1 MPGDMKPYM
10 DLAEIAAQEFQNK
23 TGRYLDPNLIWAQWY
38 HETGGFTSEL
48 FRTGNNLGGFTTT
61 EDMGDDWRQPDGDL
75 WYRPFSSREE
85 GARFAG
91 AYLANYVENG
101 IADATD
107 PVSYAQA
114 LKNGGYYGASVEEY
128 ASGLT
133 SALGVSPDFQVFE
146 EAHPIGPWGETP
158 APIPED
164 NRHPSYVERTWEEIK
179 DKFID
184 NAVDDG
190 AWAVLRNLWANI
202 NASGVSHF
210 LDTYNPSQ
218 EEVEMVKRELP
229 DTDTQG
235 NKIAGALAAQ
245 EYVLTHASSAEALQE
260 LLYMK
265 QEDMQ
270 RRARVSQMEYGL
282 STLGSVVGALFDP
295 VTIVAAGVSGGTAL
309 LAKAGKV
316 AALTKKISLL
326 KKQMRVSSAIT
337 GMDNFAIQC
346 GTKVALGSAVA
357 TTNRWAAKNYGG
369 WEPDYASAAFLG
381 GAIGGAIGLAG
392 RLRKAGV
399 RGKKINA
406 LEDTIEQTKRTIV
419 AQAEDYVSPMSHKG
433 QVVDYLSKV
442 NQRRLAD
449 GSKEAQELMDANKLF
464 IVSREHAEKL
474 AAHNGISLDKKAVAF
489 TDKASGVSVL
499 LSDKV
504 TPKNIKGLVAHEVGV
519 HQGFKAIVK
528 DKKMYD
534 NIMDIVKQ
542 KMQRSSNKAWRQA
555 AKQADTPEEAL
566 AYWAEHTF
574 NNKDSLW
581 KYLKKA
587 LYKNEEDLSDVALK
601 KLVQQSL
608 KTTGL
613 SALVKH
619 QQAYQ
624 DVVHLIEKRRYNK
637 GAIKSYRNWEKA
649 KQQTKTTDKAIQYWL
664 SHYYDENDRVWQKLK
679 RSLDTQGMQIND
691 ADIRDILVRG
701 YAFKNQPV
709 ASSLSDG
716 SNVVMDI
723 HYSKDNMLTPVHE
736 TFMDTKGAVSKENKH
751 WYLDFLGLHFSPG
764 EWLEAGW
771 LPGTLYGKLSS
782 SRLPRLR
789 EAANILLH
797 DAQMRGHERFG
808 MTQST
813 EDIKRFMQDRWLSMY
828 NDFMDDRIKY
838 TVKTYG
844 HVGALRNKYINKV
857 NEDIVKCYNLLNEN
871 CAALGKTDTLSK
883 YPAEIVSLARRMKAI
898 RKDMMEFGAAEG
910 EKLGGRKGTGAY
922 LSHDGLFNDDEFYR
936 IVDMDKMYDYVGAHY
951 YGGTKGWDKFQDMLT
966 DYAKRNA
973 NKKVIREQLEHKAK
987 QDFDIARLQ
996 YNSKP
1001 HGPKDVPPVKTDVT
1015 DEAVDAWIEEN
1026 AKDWAFG
1033 IKDRH
1038 MSDMEFMDGDVSTFR
1053 DSMASFNHRFPMDT
1067 SAEMDIGNGVTFCFD
1082 RDMRDFDI
1090 DKIMPQMI
1098 NRMSGDVA
1106 LHATFGEG
1114 GTKDFLDTCAQE
1126 LEKSK
1131 HILGKGGAERQKDAL
1146 RRSIQM
1152 IRGVGDYNTA
1162 DMKNWNLLSNM
1173 IRKHSY
1179 ANVGGNMTF
1188 AQTGEIGSMV
1198 AYSGFHSLLSGIPVF
1213 GKTLARGWRHMSN
1226 GELAS
1231 IAEAAE
1237 KHLKG
1242 ESIATKAW
1250 HMSSSMT
1257 NRAFSQTMAHND
1269 DGSRTLLSTVA
1280 DNAYKWTHRESLLT
1294 STVNQMTKL
1303 TDAMEQESRI
1313 SAITDLID
1321 WANGKTFSAFRNPVS
1336 VKKLKAAGV
1345 SDTVSMKRDIK
1356 KYLDVPQDQ
1365 VAASMDKWMQESPD
1379 TFTLWRQLVRN
1390 QSLRSIQQ
1398 QTIGN
1403 TGYLKDANWFTKLFF
1418 QFKDFTFR
1426 TINGQMMRAL
1436 QSHEVDDGL
1445 ALMFSMGTNAM
1456 TYYGLTVARGYAM
1469 YPNDQ
1474 AKREAFFDRNL
1485 TPQRLAL
1492 AGLTRASFMSI
1503 LSVGTDVAE
1512 MFTNFQGFRTTVDN
1526 TYKKPRSDMSVSG
1539 KLGRAIGQAPAIGV
1553 LDKTA
1558 YGAVGAYDLATHQG
1572 DTRDFDNLM
1581 RSLPLGSWW
1590 AMVGVSSLIKDK
1602 VNIKKPKTKKPTPK
1616 KKVYKQKGLLEKL
1629 TGG

>member
-164 NRHPSYVERTWEEIK
+164 NRHPSYFERTWEETK

-260 LLYMK
+260 LLHMK

-282 STLGSVVGALFDP
+282 STLGSIVGALFDP

-474 AAHNGISLDKKAVAF
+474 AAYNGISLDKKAVAF

-519 HQGFKAIVK
+519 HQGLQH
-528 DKKMYD
+528 
-534 NIMDIVKQ
+534 IMPESSYKQLLNTVQQ
-542 KMQRSSNKAWRQA
+542 KMQTSKDPAWQIA
-555 AKQADTPEEAL
+555 AKQADNPEEAL
-566 AYWAEHTF
+566 AYWVEHSFNKKEKFWQRLKKNITNKEATDEELKDLIIRGVQNEI
-574 NNKDSLW
+574 NNK
-581 KYLKKA
+581 
-587 LYKNEEDLSDVALK
+587 
-601 KLVQQSL
+601 Q
-608 KTTGL
+608 
-613 SALVKH
+613 
-619 QQAYQ
+619 
-624 DVVHLIEKRRYNK
+624 VVTPL
-637 GAIKSYRNWEKA
+637 A
-649 KQQTKTTDKAIQYWL
+649 
-664 SHYYDENDRVWQKLK
+664 
-679 RSLDTQGMQIND
+679 
-691 ADIRDILVRG
+691 
-701 YAFKNQPV
+701 
-709 ASSLSDG
+709 DG

-723 HYSKDNMLTPVHE
+723 HYSKNNMLTPVHE

-771 LPGTLYGKLSS
+771 LPGTLYGKLAS

-828 NDFMDDRIKY
+828 NDFVDDRIKY

-871 CAALGKTDTLSK
+871 CAALGKADTLSK
-883 YPAEIVSLARRMKAI
+883 CPAEIVSLARRMKAI
-898 RKDMMEFGAAEG
+898 RKDMMEFGVAEG

-951 YGGTKGWDKFQDMLT
+951 YGGAKGWDKFQDMLT

-973 NKKVIREQLEHKAK
+973 NRKVIREQLEHKAK
-987 QDFDIARLQ
+987 QDFDIARLK
-996 YNSKP
+996 YNSKS

-1015 DEAVDAWIEEN
+1015 DEVVDAWIEEN

-1033 IKDRH
+1033 IRDRH

-1053 DSMASFNHRFPMDT
+1053 DNMASFNHRFPMDT

-1280 DNAYKWTHRESLLT
+1280 DSAYKWTHRESLLT

-1336 VKKLKAAGV
+1336 AKKLKAVGV

-1403 TGYLKDANWFTKLFF
+1403 TGYLKDANWYTKLFF

-1436 QSHEVDDGL
+1436 QSHEVDDGM

-1485 TPQRLAL
+1485 TAQRLAL

-1512 MFTNFQGFRTTVDN
+1512 MFTDFQGFRTTVDN
-1526 TYKKPRSDMSVSG
+1526 TYKKPRSDMTVSG
-1539 KLGRAIGQAPAIGV
+1539 KLGKAIGQAPAIGV

-1558 YGAVGAYDLATHQG
+1558 YGAAGAYDLATHQG

>member
-164 NRHPSYVERTWEEIK
+164 NRHPSYFERTWEETK

-260 LLYMK
+260 LLHIK

-282 STLGSVVGALFDP
+282 STLGSIVGALFDP

-381 GAIGGAIGLAG
+381 GVIGGAIGLAG

-474 AAHNGISLDKKAVAF
+474 AAYNGISLDKKAVAF

-519 HQGFKAIVK
+519 HQGLQH
-528 DKKMYD
+528 
-534 NIMDIVKQ
+534 IMPESSYKQLLNTVQQ
-542 KMQRSSNKAWRQA
+542 KMQTSKDPAWQIA
-555 AKQADTPEEAL
+555 AKQADNPEEAL
-566 AYWAEHTF
+566 AYWVEHSFNKKEKFWQRLKKNITNKEATDEELKDLIIRGVQNEI
-574 NNKDSLW
+574 NNK
-581 KYLKKA
+581 
-587 LYKNEEDLSDVALK
+587 
-601 KLVQQSL
+601 Q
-608 KTTGL
+608 
-613 SALVKH
+613 
-619 QQAYQ
+619 
-624 DVVHLIEKRRYNK
+624 VVTPL
-637 GAIKSYRNWEKA
+637 A
-649 KQQTKTTDKAIQYWL
+649 
-664 SHYYDENDRVWQKLK
+664 
-679 RSLDTQGMQIND
+679 
-691 ADIRDILVRG
+691 
-701 YAFKNQPV
+701 
-709 ASSLSDG
+709 DG

-771 LPGTLYGKLSS
+771 LHGTLYGKLAS

-828 NDFMDDRIKY
+828 NDFVDDRIKY

-871 CAALGKTDTLSK
+871 CVALGKADTLSK
-883 YPAEIVSLARRMKAI
+883 YPAEIVSLAHRMKAI

-951 YGGTKGWDKFQDMLT
+951 YGGAKGWDKFQDMLT
-966 DYAKRNA
+966 DYARRNA
-973 NKKVIREQLEHKAK
+973 NRKVIREQLEHKAQ

-1033 IKDRH
+1033 IRDRH

-1053 DSMASFNHRFPMDT
+1053 DNMASFNHRFPMDT

-1280 DNAYKWTHRESLLT
+1280 DSAYKWTHRESLLT

-1336 VKKLKAAGV
+1336 AKKLKAAGV

-1403 TGYLKDANWFTKLFF
+1403 TGYLKDANWYTKLFF

-1436 QSHEVDDGL
+1436 QSHEVDDGM

-1469 YPNDQ
+1469 YPNDT
-1474 AKREAFFDRNL
+1474 AKRDAFFDRNL

-1512 MFTNFQGFRTTVDN
+1512 MFTDFQGFRTTVDN

-1539 KLGRAIGQAPAIGV
+1539 KLGKAIGQAPAIGV

-1558 YGAVGAYDLATHQG
+1558 YGAAGAYDLATHQG

>member
-75 WYRPFSSREE
+75 WYKPFSSRED

-146 EAHPIGPWGETP
+146 EAHPIGPWGEIP

-164 NRHPSYVERTWEEIK
+164 NRHPSYFERTWEETK

-260 LLYMK
+260 LLHMK

-381 GAIGGAIGLAG
+381 GAIGGTIGLAG

-474 AAHNGISLDKKAVAF
+474 AAYNGISLDKKAAAF

-519 HQGFKAIVK
+519 HQGLQH
-528 DKKMYD
+528 
-534 NIMDIVKQ
+534 IMPESSYKQVLNTVQQ
-542 KMQRSSNKAWRQA
+542 KMQTSKNPAWQMA
-555 AKQADTPEEAL
+555 AKQANSPEEAL
-566 AYWAEHTF
+566 AYWVEHSFNKKEKFWQRLKKNIINKDTTDEELKDLIIRGVQNEI
-574 NNKDSLW
+574 NNKQ
-581 KYLKKA
+581 
-587 LYKNEEDLSDVALK
+587 VATPL
-601 KLVQQSL
+601 
-608 KTTGL
+608 
-613 SALVKH
+613 A
-619 QQAYQ
+619 
-624 DVVHLIEKRRYNK
+624 
-637 GAIKSYRNWEKA
+637 
-649 KQQTKTTDKAIQYWL
+649 
-664 SHYYDENDRVWQKLK
+664 
-679 RSLDTQGMQIND
+679 
-691 ADIRDILVRG
+691 
-701 YAFKNQPV
+701 
-709 ASSLSDG
+709 DG

-736 TFMDTKGAVSKENKH
+736 TFMDTKGAVAKENKH

-797 DAQMRGHERFG
+797 DAQMRGHEKYG

-883 YPAEIVSLARRMKAI
+883 YPTEIVSLARRMKAL

-951 YGGTKGWDKFQDMLT
+951 YGGAKGWDKFQDMLT
-966 DYAKRNA
+966 DYARRNA
-973 NKKVIREQLEHKAK
+973 NRKVIREQLEHKAK

-1033 IKDRH
+1033 IRDRH

-1162 DMKNWNLLSNM
+1162 DMKNMNLLSNM

-1280 DNAYKWTHRESLLT
+1280 DSAYKWTHRESLLT

-1336 VKKLKAAGV
+1336 AKKLKAAGV

-1436 QSHEVDDGL
+1436 QSHEVDDGM

-1485 TPQRLAL
+1485 TAQRLAL

-1512 MFTNFQGFRTTVDN
+1512 MTTGFQGFRTTVDN
-1526 TYKKPRSDMSVSG
+1526 TYKKPYSDMSVGG
-1539 KLGRAIGQAPAIGV
+1539 KAGKFFGQAPAAGV
-1553 LDKTA
+1553 IDKTT
-1558 YGAVGAYDLATHQG
+1558 YGTIGAYNLATHQG

-1590 AMVGVSSLIKDK
+1590 AMVGVSSLIKD
-1602 VNIKKPKTKKPTPK
+1602 NLNLKKPRPK
-1616 KKVYKQKGLLEKL
+1616 KVAPKKREHKQKGLLEKL

>member
-75 WYRPFSSREE
+75 WYKPFSSREE

-164 NRHPSYVERTWEEIK
+164 NRHPSYFERTWEETK

-260 LLYMK
+260 LLHMK

-282 STLGSVVGALFDP
+282 STLGSIVGALFDP

-474 AAHNGISLDKKAVAF
+474 AAYNGISLDKKAVAF

-519 HQGFKAIVK
+519 HQGLQH
-528 DKKMYD
+528 
-534 NIMDIVKQ
+534 IMPESSYKQLLNTVQQ
-542 KMQRSSNKAWRQA
+542 KMQTSKDPAWQIA
-555 AKQADTPEEAL
+555 AKQADNPEEAL
-566 AYWAEHTF
+566 AYWVEHSFNKKEKFWQRLKKNITNKEATDEELKDLIIRGVQNEI
-574 NNKDSLW
+574 NNK
-581 KYLKKA
+581 
-587 LYKNEEDLSDVALK
+587 
-601 KLVQQSL
+601 Q
-608 KTTGL
+608 
-613 SALVKH
+613 
-619 QQAYQ
+619 
-624 DVVHLIEKRRYNK
+624 VVTPL
-637 GAIKSYRNWEKA
+637 A
-649 KQQTKTTDKAIQYWL
+649 
-664 SHYYDENDRVWQKLK
+664 
-679 RSLDTQGMQIND
+679 
-691 ADIRDILVRG
+691 
-701 YAFKNQPV
+701 
-709 ASSLSDG
+709 DG

-723 HYSKDNMLTPVHE
+723 HYSKDNMLIPVHE

-771 LPGTLYGKLSS
+771 LPGTLYGKLAS

-828 NDFMDDRIKY
+828 NDFVDDRIKY

-871 CAALGKTDTLSK
+871 CAALGKSDTLSK

-951 YGGTKGWDKFQDMLT
+951 YGGAKGWDKFQDMLT
-966 DYAKRNA
+966 DYARRNA
-973 NKKVIREQLEHKAK
+973 NRTVIREQLEHKAK

-1001 HGPKDVPPVKTDVT
+1001 HGPKDVPPVKTEVT
-1015 DEAVDAWIEEN
+1015 DEIVGAWIDEN

-1033 IKDRH
+1033 IRDRH

-1280 DNAYKWTHRESLLT
+1280 DSAYKWTHRESLLT

-1336 VKKLKAAGV
+1336 AKKLKAVGV

-1403 TGYLKDANWFTKLFF
+1403 TGYLKDANWYTKLFF

-1436 QSHEVDDGL
+1436 QSHEVDDGM

-1485 TPQRLAL
+1485 TAQRLAL

-1512 MFTNFQGFRTTVDN
+1512 MFTDFQGFRTTVDN
-1526 TYKKPRSDMSVSG
+1526 TYKKPRSDMTVSG
-1539 KLGRAIGQAPAIGV
+1539 KLGKAIGQAPAIGV

-1558 YGAVGAYDLATHQG
+1558 YGAAGAYDLATHQG

>member
-75 WYRPFSSREE
+75 WYKPFSSREE

-107 PVSYAQA
+107 PISYAQA

-133 SALGVSPDFQVFE
+133 SALGVSPDFRVFE

-158 APIPED
+158 TPIPED
-164 NRHPSYVERTWEEIK
+164 NRHPSYFERTWEETK

-229 DTDTQG
+229 DTDTRG
-235 NKIAGALAAQ
+235 NKITGALAAQ

-260 LLYMK
+260 LLHMK

-381 GAIGGAIGLAG
+381 GVIGGAIGLAG

-474 AAHNGISLDKKAVAF
+474 AAYNGISLDKKAVAF

-519 HQGFKAIVK
+519 HQGLQH
-528 DKKMYD
+528 
-534 NIMDIVKQ
+534 IMPESSYKQLLNTVQQ
-542 KMQRSSNKAWRQA
+542 KMQTSKDPAWQIA
-555 AKQADTPEEAL
+555 AKQADNPEEAL
-566 AYWAEHTF
+566 AYWVEHSFNKKEKFWQRLKKNITNKEATDEELKDLIIRGVQNEI
-574 NNKDSLW
+574 NNK
-581 KYLKKA
+581 
-587 LYKNEEDLSDVALK
+587 
-601 KLVQQSL
+601 Q
-608 KTTGL
+608 
-613 SALVKH
+613 
-619 QQAYQ
+619 
-624 DVVHLIEKRRYNK
+624 VVTPL
-637 GAIKSYRNWEKA
+637 A
-649 KQQTKTTDKAIQYWL
+649 
-664 SHYYDENDRVWQKLK
+664 
-679 RSLDTQGMQIND
+679 
-691 ADIRDILVRG
+691 
-701 YAFKNQPV
+701 
-709 ASSLSDG
+709 DG

-936 IVDMDKMYDYVGAHY
+936 IVDMDKMYDYVEAHY
-951 YGGTKGWDKFQDMLT
+951 YGGTKGWDKFQEMLT

-1015 DEAVDAWIEEN
+1015 DEMVDAWIEEN

-1033 IKDRH
+1033 IRDRH
-1038 MSDMEFMDGDVSTFR
+1038 MSDTEFMDGDVSTFR

-1162 DMKNWNLLSNM
+1162 DMKNMNLLSNM

-1336 VKKLKAAGV
+1336 AKKLKAVGV

-1403 TGYLKDANWFTKLFF
+1403 TGYLKDANWYTKLFF

-1436 QSHEVDDGL
+1436 QSHEVDDGM

-1485 TPQRLAL
+1485 TAQRLAL

-1512 MFTNFQGFRTTVDN
+1512 MFTDFQGFRTTVDN
-1526 TYKKPRSDMSVSG
+1526 TYKKPRSDMTVSG
-1539 KLGRAIGQAPAIGV
+1539 KLGKAIGQAPAIGV

-1558 YGAVGAYDLATHQG
+1558 YGAAGAYDLATHQG

>member
-75 WYRPFSSREE
+75 WYKPFSSREE

-164 NRHPSYVERTWEEIK
+164 NRHPSYFERTWEETK

-229 DTDTQG
+229 DTDTRG

-260 LLYMK
+260 LLHMK

-270 RRARVSQMEYGL
+270 RRTRVSQMEYGL

-474 AAHNGISLDKKAVAF
+474 AAYNGISLDKKALAF

-519 HQGFKAIVK
+519 HQGLQH
-528 DKKMYD
+528 
-534 NIMDIVKQ
+534 IMPESSYKQLLNTVQQ
-542 KMQRSSNKAWRQA
+542 KMQTSKDPAWQIA
-555 AKQADTPEEAL
+555 AKQADNPEEAL
-566 AYWAEHTF
+566 AYWVEHSFNKKEKFWQRLKKNITNKEATDEELKDLIIRGVQNEI
-574 NNKDSLW
+574 NNK
-581 KYLKKA
+581 
-587 LYKNEEDLSDVALK
+587 
-601 KLVQQSL
+601 Q
-608 KTTGL
+608 
-613 SALVKH
+613 
-619 QQAYQ
+619 
-624 DVVHLIEKRRYNK
+624 VVTPL
-637 GAIKSYRNWEKA
+637 A
-649 KQQTKTTDKAIQYWL
+649 
-664 SHYYDENDRVWQKLK
+664 
-679 RSLDTQGMQIND
+679 
-691 ADIRDILVRG
+691 
-701 YAFKNQPV
+701 
-709 ASSLSDG
+709 DG

-771 LPGTLYGKLSS
+771 LPGTLYGKLAS

-828 NDFMDDRIKY
+828 NDFVDDRIKY

-871 CAALGKTDTLSK
+871 CAALGKSDTLSK

-951 YGGTKGWDKFQDMLT
+951 YGGAKGWDKFQDMLT
-966 DYAKRNA
+966 DYARRNA
-973 NKKVIREQLEHKAK
+973 NRTVIREQLEHKAK

-1001 HGPKDVPPVKTDVT
+1001 HGPKDVPPVKTEVT
-1015 DEAVDAWIEEN
+1015 DEIVDAWIDEN

-1033 IKDRH
+1033 IRDRH

-1098 NRMSGDVA
+1098 NRLSGDVA

-1131 HILGKGGAERQKDAL
+1131 HILGKGGAERQTDAL

-1280 DNAYKWTHRESLLT
+1280 DSAYKWTHRESLLT

-1336 VKKLKAAGV
+1336 AKKLKAAGV

-1365 VAASMDKWMQESPD
+1365 VSTSMDKWMQESPD

-1403 TGYLKDANWFTKLFF
+1403 TGYLKDANWYTKLFF

-1436 QSHEVDDGL
+1436 QSHEVDDGM

-1469 YPNDQ
+1469 YPNDT
-1474 AKREAFFDRNL
+1474 AKRDAFFDRNL

-1512 MFTNFQGFRTTVDN
+1512 MFTDFQGFRTTVDN

-1539 KLGRAIGQAPAIGV
+1539 KLGKAIGQAPAIGV

-1558 YGAVGAYDLATHQG
+1558 YGVTGAYDLATHQG

>member
-164 NRHPSYVERTWEEIK
+164 NRHPSYFERTWEETK

-235 NKIAGALAAQ
+235 NKITGALAAQ

-260 LLYMK
+260 LLHMK

-282 STLGSVVGALFDP
+282 STLGSIVGALFDP

-474 AAHNGISLDKKAVAF
+474 AAYNGISLDKKAVAF

-519 HQGFKAIVK
+519 HQGLQH
-528 DKKMYD
+528 
-534 NIMDIVKQ
+534 IMPESSYKQLLNTVQQ
-542 KMQRSSNKAWRQA
+542 KMQTSKDPAWQIA
-555 AKQADTPEEAL
+555 TKQANNPEEAL
-566 AYWAEHTF
+566 AYWVEHSFNKKEKFWQRLKKNITNKEATDEELKDLIIRGVQNEI
-574 NNKDSLW
+574 NNK
-581 KYLKKA
+581 
-587 LYKNEEDLSDVALK
+587 
-601 KLVQQSL
+601 Q
-608 KTTGL
+608 
-613 SALVKH
+613 
-619 QQAYQ
+619 
-624 DVVHLIEKRRYNK
+624 VVTPL
-637 GAIKSYRNWEKA
+637 
-649 KQQTKTTDKAIQYWL
+649 T
-664 SHYYDENDRVWQKLK
+664 
-679 RSLDTQGMQIND
+679 
-691 ADIRDILVRG
+691 
-701 YAFKNQPV
+701 
-709 ASSLSDG
+709 DG

-771 LPGTLYGKLSS
+771 LPGTLYGKLAS

-828 NDFMDDRIKY
+828 SNFMDDRIKY

-871 CAALGKTDTLSK
+871 CAALGKIDTLSK

-951 YGGTKGWDKFQDMLT
+951 YGGAKGWDKFQDMLT
-966 DYAKRNA
+966 DYARRNA
-973 NKKVIREQLEHKAK
+973 NRKVIREQLEHKAQ
-987 QDFDIARLQ
+987 QDFDTARLQ

-1280 DNAYKWTHRESLLT
+1280 DSAYKWTHKESLLT

-1303 TDAMEQESRI
+1303 TDTMEQESRI

-1336 VKKLKAAGV
+1336 AKKLKAAGV

-1403 TGYLKDANWFTKLFF
+1403 TGYLKDANWYTKLFF

-1436 QSHEVDDGL
+1436 QSHEVDDGM

-1469 YPNDQ
+1469 YPNDT
-1474 AKREAFFDRNL
+1474 AKRDAFFDRNL

-1512 MFTNFQGFRTTVDN
+1512 MFTDFQGFRTTVDN
-1526 TYKKPRSDMSVSG
+1526 TYKKPRSDMPVSG
-1539 KLGRAIGQAPAIGV
+1539 KLGKAIGQAPAIGV

-1558 YGAVGAYDLATHQG
+1558 YGAAGAYDLATHQG

-1616 KKVYKQKGLLEKL
+1616 KKAYKQKGLLEKL

>member
-164 NRHPSYVERTWEEIK
+164 NRHPSYFERTWEETK

-260 LLYMK
+260 LLHMK

-295 VTIVAAGVSGGTAL
+295 VTIVAAGISGGTAL

-399 RGKKINA
+399 RGKEINA

-474 AAHNGISLDKKAVAF
+474 AAYNGISLDKKAVAF

-519 HQGFKAIVK
+519 HQGLQH
-528 DKKMYD
+528 
-534 NIMDIVKQ
+534 IMPESSYKQLLNTVQQ
-542 KMQRSSNKAWRQA
+542 KMQTSKDPAWQIA
-555 AKQADTPEEAL
+555 AKQADNPEEAL
-566 AYWAEHTF
+566 AYWVEHSFNKKEKFWQRLKKNITNKEATDEELKDLIIRGVQNEI
-574 NNKDSLW
+574 NNK
-581 KYLKKA
+581 
-587 LYKNEEDLSDVALK
+587 
-601 KLVQQSL
+601 Q
-608 KTTGL
+608 
-613 SALVKH
+613 
-619 QQAYQ
+619 
-624 DVVHLIEKRRYNK
+624 VVTPL
-637 GAIKSYRNWEKA
+637 A
-649 KQQTKTTDKAIQYWL
+649 
-664 SHYYDENDRVWQKLK
+664 
-679 RSLDTQGMQIND
+679 
-691 ADIRDILVRG
+691 
-701 YAFKNQPV
+701 
-709 ASSLSDG
+709 DG

-751 WYLDFLGLHFSPG
+751 WYLDFLGPHFSPG

-771 LPGTLYGKLSS
+771 LPGTLYGKLAS

-828 NDFMDDRIKY
+828 NDFVDDRIKY

-871 CAALGKTDTLSK
+871 CAALGKSDTLSK

-951 YGGTKGWDKFQDMLT
+951 YGGAKGWDKFQDMLT
-966 DYAKRNA
+966 DYARRNA
-973 NKKVIREQLEHKAK
+973 NRTVIREQLEHKAK

-1001 HGPKDVPPVKTDVT
+1001 HGPKDVPPVKTEVT
-1015 DEAVDAWIEEN
+1015 DEIVGAWIDEN

-1033 IKDRH
+1033 IRDRH

-1131 HILGKGGAERQKDAL
+1131 HILGKCGAERQKDAL

-1280 DNAYKWTHRESLLT
+1280 DSAYKWTHRESLLT

-1336 VKKLKAAGV
+1336 AKKLKAAGV

-1365 VAASMDKWMQESPD
+1365 VSTSMDKWMQESPD

-1403 TGYLKDANWFTKLFF
+1403 TGYLKDANWYTKLFF

-1436 QSHEVDDGL
+1436 QSHEVDDGM

-1485 TPQRLAL
+1485 TAQRLAL

-1512 MFTNFQGFRTTVDN
+1512 MFTDFQGFRTTVDN
-1526 TYKKPRSDMSVSG
+1526 TYKKPRSDMTVSG
-1539 KLGRAIGQAPAIGV
+1539 KLGKAIGQAPAIGV

-1558 YGAVGAYDLATHQG
+1558 YGAAGAYDLATHQG

>member
-164 NRHPSYVERTWEEIK
+164 NRHPSYFERTWEETK

-260 LLYMK
+260 LLHMK

-316 AALTKKISLL
+316 AALTQKISLL

-381 GAIGGAIGLAG
+381 GAIGGAIGLVG

-406 LEDTIEQTKRTIV
+406 LEDTIEETKRTIV

-464 IVSREHAEKL
+464 IVSREHVEKL

-519 HQGFKAIVK
+519 HQGLQH
-528 DKKMYD
+528 
-534 NIMDIVKQ
+534 IMPESSYKQLLNTVQQ
-542 KMQRSSNKAWRQA
+542 KMQTSKDPAWQIA
-555 AKQADTPEEAL
+555 AKQADNPEEAL
-566 AYWAEHTF
+566 AYWVEHSFNKKEKFWQRLKKNITNKEATDEELKDLIIRGVQNEI
-574 NNKDSLW
+574 NNKQ
-581 KYLKKA
+581 
-587 LYKNEEDLSDVALK
+587 VATPL
-601 KLVQQSL
+601 
-608 KTTGL
+608 
-613 SALVKH
+613 A
-619 QQAYQ
+619 
-624 DVVHLIEKRRYNK
+624 
-637 GAIKSYRNWEKA
+637 
-649 KQQTKTTDKAIQYWL
+649 
-664 SHYYDENDRVWQKLK
+664 
-679 RSLDTQGMQIND
+679 
-691 ADIRDILVRG
+691 
-701 YAFKNQPV
+701 
-709 ASSLSDG
+709 DG

-736 TFMDTKGAVSKENKH
+736 TFMDTKGAVAKENKH

-797 DAQMRGHERFG
+797 DAQMRGHEKYG
-808 MTQST
+808 MTQPT

-828 NDFMDDRIKY
+828 NDFVDDRIKY

-857 NEDIVKCYNLLNEN
+857 NEDIIKCYNLLNEN
-871 CAALGKTDTLSK
+871 CSALGKADTLSK

-951 YGGTKGWDKFQDMLT
+951 YGGAKGWDKFQDMLT
-966 DYAKRNA
+966 DYARRNA
-973 NKKVIREQLEHKAK
+973 NRKVIREQLEHKAK

-996 YNSKP
+996 YNSKS
-1001 HGPKDVPPVKTDVT
+1001 HGPKDVPPVKTDIT

-1033 IKDRH
+1033 IRDRH

-1053 DSMASFNHRFPMDT
+1053 DNMASFNHRFPMDT

-1114 GTKDFLDTCAQE
+1114 GTKDFLDTCTQE

-1250 HMSSSMT
+1250 HMSSSIT

-1280 DNAYKWTHRESLLT
+1280 DSAYKWTHRESLLT

-1403 TGYLKDANWFTKLFF
+1403 TGYLKDANWYTKLFF

-1436 QSHEVDDGL
+1436 QSHEVDDGM

-1469 YPNDQ
+1469 YPNDT
-1474 AKREAFFDRNL
+1474 AKRDAFFDRNL

-1512 MFTNFQGFRTTVDN
+1512 MFTDFQGFRTTVDN

-1539 KLGRAIGQAPAIGV
+1539 KLGKAIGQAPAIGV

-1558 YGAVGAYDLATHQG
+1558 YGAAGAYDLATHQG

-1616 KKVYKQKGLLEKL
+1616 KKGYKQKGLLEKL

>member
-75 WYRPFSSREE
+75 WYKPFSSREE

-164 NRHPSYVERTWEEIK
+164 NRHPSYFERTWEETK

-235 NKIAGALAAQ
+235 NKITGALAAQ

-260 LLYMK
+260 LLHMK

-282 STLGSVVGALFDP
+282 STLGSIAGALFDP

-309 LAKAGKV
+309 LTKAGKV

-381 GAIGGAIGLAG
+381 VAIGGAIGLAG

-474 AAHNGISLDKKAVAF
+474 AAHNGVSLDKKAVAF

-519 HQGFKAIVK
+519 HQGLQHMMPESSYKQLLNTVQ
-528 DKKMYD
+528 
-534 NIMDIVKQ
+534 Q
-542 KMQRSSNKAWRQA
+542 KMQTSKDPAWQIA
-555 AKQADTPEEAL
+555 TKQADNPEEAL
-566 AYWAEHTF
+566 AYWVEHSFNKKEKFWQRLKKNITNKEATDEELKDLIIRGVHNEI
-574 NNKDSLW
+574 NNK
-581 KYLKKA
+581 
-587 LYKNEEDLSDVALK
+587 
-601 KLVQQSL
+601 Q
-608 KTTGL
+608 
-613 SALVKH
+613 
-619 QQAYQ
+619 
-624 DVVHLIEKRRYNK
+624 VVTPL
-637 GAIKSYRNWEKA
+637 A
-649 KQQTKTTDKAIQYWL
+649 
-664 SHYYDENDRVWQKLK
+664 
-679 RSLDTQGMQIND
+679 
-691 ADIRDILVRG
+691 
-701 YAFKNQPV
+701 
-709 ASSLSDG
+709 DG

-771 LPGTLYGKLSS
+771 LPGTLYGKLAS

-789 EAANILLH
+789 EAANVLLH
-797 DAQMRGHERFG
+797 DAQMRGHEKYG

-871 CAALGKTDTLSK
+871 CAALGKADTLAK
-883 YPAEIVSLARRMKAI
+883 YPADIVSLARRMKAI

-922 LSHDGLFNDDEFYR
+922 LSHGGLFNDDEFYR

-951 YGGTKGWDKFQDMLT
+951 YGGAKGWDKFQDMLT
-966 DYAKRNA
+966 DYARRNA
-973 NKKVIREQLEHKAK
+973 NRKVIREQLEHKAQ

-1053 DSMASFNHRFPMDT
+1053 DNMASFNHRFPMDT
-1067 SAEMDIGNGVTFCFD
+1067 STEMDIGNGVTFCFD

-1114 GTKDFLDTCAQE
+1114 GTKDFLDTCTQE

-1280 DNAYKWTHRESLLT
+1280 DSAYKWTHRESLLT

-1321 WANGKTFSAFRNPVS
+1321 WTNGKTFSAFRNPVS
-1336 VKKLKAAGV
+1336 AKKLKAVGV

-1403 TGYLKDANWFTKLFF
+1403 TGYLKDANWYTKLFF

-1436 QSHEVDDGL
+1436 QSHEVDDGM

-1485 TPQRLAL
+1485 TAQRLAL

-1512 MFTNFQGFRTTVDN
+1512 MFTDFQGFRTTVDN
-1526 TYKKPRSDMSVSG
+1526 TYKKPRSDMTVSG
-1539 KLGRAIGQAPAIGV
+1539 KLGKAIGQAPAIGV

-1558 YGAVGAYDLATHQG
+1558 YGAAGAYDLATHQG

>member
-164 NRHPSYVERTWEEIK
+164 NRHPSYFERTWEETK

-346 GTKVALGSAVA
+346 GTKVALGSVVA

-464 IVSREHAEKL
+464 IVSRAHAEKL
-474 AAHNGISLDKKAVAF
+474 AAYNGISLDKKAVAF

-519 HQGFKAIVK
+519 HQGLQH
-528 DKKMYD
+528 
-534 NIMDIVKQ
+534 IMPESSYKQILNTVQQ
-542 KMQRSSNKAWRQA
+542 KMQTSKNPAWQMA
-555 AKQADTPEEAL
+555 AKQANSPEEAL
-566 AYWAEHTF
+566 AYWVEHSFNKKEKFWQRLKKNIINKDTTDEELKDLIIRGVQNEI
-574 NNKDSLW
+574 NNK
-581 KYLKKA
+581 
-587 LYKNEEDLSDVALK
+587 
-601 KLVQQSL
+601 Q
-608 KTTGL
+608 
-613 SALVKH
+613 
-619 QQAYQ
+619 
-624 DVVHLIEKRRYNK
+624 VVTPL
-637 GAIKSYRNWEKA
+637 A
-649 KQQTKTTDKAIQYWL
+649 
-664 SHYYDENDRVWQKLK
+664 
-679 RSLDTQGMQIND
+679 
-691 ADIRDILVRG
+691 
-701 YAFKNQPV
+701 
-709 ASSLSDG
+709 DG

-723 HYSKDNMLTPVHE
+723 HYSKDNLLTPVHE

-808 MTQST
+808 MTQAT

-966 DYAKRNA
+966 DYARRNA
-973 NKKVIREQLEHKAK
+973 NRKVIREQLEHKAQ

-996 YNSKP
+996 YNSKS
-1001 HGPKDVPPVKTDVT
+1001 HGPKDVPPVKINVT

-1131 HILGKGGAERQKDAL
+1131 HILGKGGVERQKDAL

-1213 GKTLARGWRHMSN
+1213 GKTLARGWRHMSK

-1280 DNAYKWTHRESLLT
+1280 DSAYKWTHRESLLT

-1336 VKKLKAAGV
+1336 AKKLKAVGV

-1436 QSHEVDDGL
+1436 QSHEVDDGM

-1469 YPNDQ
+1469 YPNDT
-1474 AKREAFFDRNL
+1474 AKRDAFFDRNL

-1512 MFTNFQGFRTTVDN
+1512 MTTGFQGFRTTVDN
-1526 TYKKPRSDMSVSG
+1526 TYKKPYSDMSVGG
-1539 KLGRAIGQAPAIGV
+1539 KLGKAIGQAPAAGII
-1553 LDKTA
+1553 DKTT
-1558 YGAVGAYDLATHQG
+1558 YGTIGAYNLATHQG

-1590 AMVGVSSLIKDK
+1590 AMVGVSSLIKD
-1602 VNIKKPKTKKPTPK
+1602 NLNLKKPRPKKVTPK
-1616 KKVYKQKGLLEKL
+1616 KREHKQKGLLDKL
-1629 TGG
+1629 KG

>member
-164 NRHPSYVERTWEEIK
+164 NRHPSYFERTWEETK

-235 NKIAGALAAQ
+235 NKITGALAAQ

-260 LLYMK
+260 LLHMK

-295 VTIVAAGVSGGTAL
+295 VTIVAAGISGGTAL

-519 HQGFKAIVK
+519 HQGLQH
-528 DKKMYD
+528 
-534 NIMDIVKQ
+534 IMPESAYKQILNNVQQ
-542 KMQRSSNKAWRQA
+542 KMQTSKDPAWQMA
-555 AKQADTPEEAL
+555 AKQADSPEEAL
-566 AYWAEHTF
+566 AYWVENSFNKKEKFWQRLKKNITNKEATDEELKDLIIRGVQNEI
-574 NNKDSLW
+574 NNK
-581 KYLKKA
+581 
-587 LYKNEEDLSDVALK
+587 
-601 KLVQQSL
+601 Q
-608 KTTGL
+608 
-613 SALVKH
+613 
-619 QQAYQ
+619 
-624 DVVHLIEKRRYNK
+624 VVTPL
-637 GAIKSYRNWEKA
+637 A
-649 KQQTKTTDKAIQYWL
+649 
-664 SHYYDENDRVWQKLK
+664 
-679 RSLDTQGMQIND
+679 
-691 ADIRDILVRG
+691 
-701 YAFKNQPV
+701 
-709 ASSLSDG
+709 DG

-883 YPAEIVSLARRMKAI
+883 YPTEIVSLARRMKAL

-951 YGGTKGWDKFQDMLT
+951 YGGAKGWDKFQEMLT
-966 DYAKRNA
+966 DYARRNA
-973 NKKVIREQLEHKAK
+973 NRKVIREQLEHKAK
-987 QDFDIARLQ
+987 QDFDIARLK

-1001 HGPKDVPPVKTDVT
+1001 HGPKDVPPVKIDVT

-1033 IKDRH
+1033 IRDRH

-1053 DSMASFNHRFPMDT
+1053 DNMASFNHRFPMDT

-1280 DNAYKWTHRESLLT
+1280 DSAYKWTHRESLLT

-1303 TDAMEQESRI
+1303 TDTMEQESRI

-1336 VKKLKAAGV
+1336 AKKLKAAGV

-1403 TGYLKDANWFTKLFF
+1403 TGYLKDANWYTKLFF

-1436 QSHEVDDGL
+1436 QSHEVDDGM

-1469 YPNDQ
+1469 YPNDT
-1474 AKREAFFDRNL
+1474 AKRDAFFDRNL

-1512 MFTNFQGFRTTVDN
+1512 MFTDFQGFRTTVDN
-1526 TYKKPRSDMSVSG
+1526 TYKKPRSDMPVSG
-1539 KLGRAIGQAPAIGV
+1539 KLGKAIGQAPAIGV

-1558 YGAVGAYDLATHQG
+1558 YGAAGAYDLATHQG

-1616 KKVYKQKGLLEKL
+1616 KKAYKQKGLLEKL

>member
-75 WYRPFSSREE
+75 WYKPFSSREE

-133 SALGVSPDFQVFE
+133 SALGVSPDFQIFE

-164 NRHPSYVERTWEEIK
+164 NRHPSYFERTWEETK

-260 LLYMK
+260 LLHMK

-337 GMDNFAIQC
+337 GMDNFAIQW

-519 HQGFKAIVK
+519 HQGLQH
-528 DKKMYD
+528 
-534 NIMDIVKQ
+534 IMPESSYKQLLNTVQQ
-542 KMQRSSNKAWRQA
+542 KMQTSKNPAWQMA
-555 AKQADTPEEAL
+555 AKQANSPEEAL
-566 AYWAEHTF
+566 AYWVENSFNKKEKLWQRLKKNITNKDTTDEELKDLIIRGVQNEI
-574 NNKDSLW
+574 NNK
-581 KYLKKA
+581 
-587 LYKNEEDLSDVALK
+587 
-601 KLVQQSL
+601 Q
-608 KTTGL
+608 
-613 SALVKH
+613 
-619 QQAYQ
+619 
-624 DVVHLIEKRRYNK
+624 VVTPL
-637 GAIKSYRNWEKA
+637 A
-649 KQQTKTTDKAIQYWL
+649 
-664 SHYYDENDRVWQKLK
+664 
-679 RSLDTQGMQIND
+679 
-691 ADIRDILVRG
+691 
-701 YAFKNQPV
+701 
-709 ASSLSDG
+709 DG

-951 YGGTKGWDKFQDMLT
+951 YGGAKGWDKFQDMLT
-966 DYAKRNA
+966 DYARRNA
-973 NKKVIREQLEHKAK
+973 NRKVIREQLEHKAK

-1053 DSMASFNHRFPMDT
+1053 DNMASFNHRFPMDT

-1131 HILGKGGAERQKDAL
+1131 HILGKGGAERQKAAL

-1152 IRGVGDYNTA
+1152 IRGVGDYNTT
-1162 DMKNWNLLSNM
+1162 DMKNWNLFSNM

-1280 DNAYKWTHRESLLT
+1280 DSAYKWTHRESLLT

-1336 VKKLKAAGV
+1336 AKKLKAAGV

-1356 KYLDVPQDQ
+1356 KYLDVSQDQ

-1403 TGYLKDANWFTKLFF
+1403 TGYLKDANWYTKLFF

-1436 QSHEVDDGL
+1436 QSHEVDDGM
-1445 ALMFSMGTNAM
+1445 ALMFSMSTNAM

-1485 TPQRLAL
+1485 TAQRLAL

-1512 MFTNFQGFRTTVDN
+1512 MFTDFQGFRTTVDN
-1526 TYKKPRSDMSVSG
+1526 TYKKPRSDMTVSG
-1539 KLGRAIGQAPAIGV
+1539 KFGKIIGQAPAIGV

-1558 YGAVGAYDLATHQG
+1558 YGAAGAYDLATHQG

-1590 AMVGVSSLIKDK
+1590 AMVGVSSLIKD
-1602 VNIKKPKTKKPTPK
+1602 NLNLKKLRPK
-1616 KKVYKQKGLLEKL
+1616 KVAPKKREHKQKGLLDKL
-1629 TGG
+1629 KG

>member
-164 NRHPSYVERTWEEIK
+164 NRHPSYFERTWEETK

-260 LLYMK
+260 LLHMK

-282 STLGSVVGALFDP
+282 STLGSIVGALFDP

-474 AAHNGISLDKKAVAF
+474 AAYNGISLDKKAVAF

-519 HQGFKAIVK
+519 HQGLQH
-528 DKKMYD
+528 
-534 NIMDIVKQ
+534 IMPESAYKQILNNVQQ
-542 KMQRSSNKAWRQA
+542 KMQTSKDPAWQMA
-555 AKQADTPEEAL
+555 AKQANSPEEAL
-566 AYWAEHTF
+566 AYWVENSF
-574 NNKDSLW
+574 NKKEKLWQRLKKSITNKD
-581 KYLKKA
+581 
-587 LYKNEEDLSDVALK
+587 
-601 KLVQQSL
+601 
-608 KTTGL
+608 
-613 SALVKH
+613 
-619 QQAYQ
+619 
-624 DVVHLIEKRRYNK
+624 
-637 GAIKSYRNWEKA
+637 
-649 KQQTKTTDKAIQYWL
+649 TTD
-664 SHYYDENDRVWQKLK
+664 EELK
-679 RSLDTQGMQIND
+679 DLITRSVQNEINSKQVVTPL
-691 ADIRDILVRG
+691 A
-701 YAFKNQPV
+701 
-709 ASSLSDG
+709 DG

-789 EAANILLH
+789 EAANVLLH
-797 DAQMRGHERFG
+797 DAQMRGHEKYG

-871 CAALGKTDTLSK
+871 CAALGKMDTLAK
-883 YPAEIVSLARRMKAI
+883 YPAEIVSLARRMKAL

-951 YGGTKGWDKFQDMLT
+951 YGGAKGWDKFQDMLT
-966 DYAKRNA
+966 DYARRNA
-973 NKKVIREQLEHKAK
+973 NRKVIREQLEHKAK

-1033 IKDRH
+1033 IRDRH

-1053 DSMASFNHRFPMDT
+1053 DNMASFNHRFPMDT
-1067 SAEMDIGNGVTFCFD
+1067 SAEMDIGNGVAFCFD

-1162 DMKNWNLLSNM
+1162 DMKNMNLLSNM

-1213 GKTLARGWRHMSN
+1213 GKTLARGWRHMSK
-1226 GELAS
+1226 GEMAS

-1257 NRAFSQTMAHND
+1257 NHAFSQSMAHND

-1345 SDTVSMKRDIK
+1345 SDTVSMKQDIK

-1365 VAASMDKWMQESPD
+1365 VATSMDKWMQESPD
-1379 TFTLWRQLVRN
+1379 TYTLWRQLVRN

-1436 QSHEVDDGL
+1436 QSHEVDDGM

-1469 YPNDQ
+1469 YPNDT
-1474 AKREAFFDRNL
+1474 AKRDAFFDRNL

-1512 MFTNFQGFRTTVDN
+1512 MFTDFQGFRTTVDN

-1539 KLGRAIGQAPAIGV
+1539 KLGKAIGQAPAIGV

-1558 YGAVGAYDLATHQG
+1558 YGAAGAYDLATHQG

>member
-164 NRHPSYVERTWEEIK
+164 NRHPSYFERTWEETK

-235 NKIAGALAAQ
+235 NKITGALAAQ

-260 LLYMK
+260 LLHMK

-282 STLGSVVGALFDP
+282 STLGSIVGALFDP

-337 GMDNFAIQC
+337 GMDNFAVQC

-474 AAHNGISLDKKAVAF
+474 AAYNGISLDKKAVAF

-519 HQGFKAIVK
+519 HQGLQH
-528 DKKMYD
+528 
-534 NIMDIVKQ
+534 IMPESSYKQLLNTVQQ
-542 KMQRSSNKAWRQA
+542 KMQTSKDPAWQIA
-555 AKQADTPEEAL
+555 AKQADNPEEAL
-566 AYWAEHTF
+566 AYWVEHSFNKKEKFWQRLKKNSTNKEATDEELKDLIIRGVQNEI
-574 NNKDSLW
+574 NNK
-581 KYLKKA
+581 
-587 LYKNEEDLSDVALK
+587 
-601 KLVQQSL
+601 Q
-608 KTTGL
+608 
-613 SALVKH
+613 
-619 QQAYQ
+619 
-624 DVVHLIEKRRYNK
+624 VVTPL
-637 GAIKSYRNWEKA
+637 A
-649 KQQTKTTDKAIQYWL
+649 
-664 SHYYDENDRVWQKLK
+664 
-679 RSLDTQGMQIND
+679 
-691 ADIRDILVRG
+691 
-701 YAFKNQPV
+701 
-709 ASSLSDG
+709 DG

-736 TFMDTKGAVSKENKH
+736 TFMDTKGDVSKENKH

-771 LPGTLYGKLSS
+771 LPGTLYGKLAS

-844 HVGALRNKYINKV
+844 HMGALRNKYINKV

-871 CAALGKTDTLSK
+871 CAALGKADTLSK

-951 YGGTKGWDKFQDMLT
+951 YGGAKGWDKFQDMLT
-966 DYAKRNA
+966 DYARRNA
-973 NKKVIREQLEHKAK
+973 NRKVIREQLEHKAK

-996 YNSKP
+996 YNSKS

-1015 DEAVDAWIEEN
+1015 DEAVDAWIDEN

-1033 IKDRH
+1033 IRDRH

-1053 DSMASFNHRFPMDT
+1053 DSMAPFNHRFPMDT
-1067 SAEMDIGNGVTFCFD
+1067 SAEMNIGNGVTFCFD

-1162 DMKNWNLLSNM
+1162 DMKNMNLLSNM

-1269 DGSRTLLSTVA
+1269 DGSRTLLSTMA
-1280 DNAYKWTHRESLLT
+1280 DSAYKWTHRESLLT

-1336 VKKLKAAGV
+1336 AKKLKAAGV

-1356 KYLDVPQDQ
+1356 KYLSVPQDQ
-1365 VAASMDKWMQESPD
+1365 IAASMDKWMQESPD

-1403 TGYLKDANWFTKLFF
+1403 TGYLKDAKWYTKLFF

-1436 QSHEVDDGL
+1436 QSHEVDDGM

-1469 YPNDQ
+1469 YPNDT
-1474 AKREAFFDRNL
+1474 AKRDAFFDRNL

-1512 MFTNFQGFRTTVDN
+1512 MFTDFQGFRTTVDN
-1526 TYKKPRSDMSVSG
+1526 TYKKPRSDMTVSG
-1539 KLGRAIGQAPAIGV
+1539 KFGKIIGQAPAIGV

-1558 YGAVGAYDLATHQG
+1558 YGAAGAYDLATHQG

-1590 AMVGVSSLIKDK
+1590 VMVGVSSLIKDK

>member
-75 WYRPFSSREE
+75 WYKPFSSREE

-164 NRHPSYVERTWEEIK
+164 NRHPSYFERTWEETK

-474 AAHNGISLDKKAVAF
+474 AAYNGISLDKKAVAF

-519 HQGFKAIVK
+519 HQGLQH
-528 DKKMYD
+528 
-534 NIMDIVKQ
+534 IMPESSYKQILNTVQQ
-542 KMQRSSNKAWRQA
+542 KMQASKNPAWQMA
-555 AKQADTPEEAL
+555 AKQANSPEEAL
-566 AYWAEHTF
+566 AYWVEHSFNKKEKFWQRLKKNIINKDTTDEELKDLIIRGVQNEI
-574 NNKDSLW
+574 NNKQ
-581 KYLKKA
+581 
-587 LYKNEEDLSDVALK
+587 VVTP
-601 KLVQQSL
+601 LV
-608 KTTGL
+608 
-613 SALVKH
+613 
-619 QQAYQ
+619 
-624 DVVHLIEKRRYNK
+624 
-637 GAIKSYRNWEKA
+637 
-649 KQQTKTTDKAIQYWL
+649 
-664 SHYYDENDRVWQKLK
+664 
-679 RSLDTQGMQIND
+679 
-691 ADIRDILVRG
+691 
-701 YAFKNQPV
+701 
-709 ASSLSDG
+709 DG

-771 LPGTLYGKLSS
+771 LPGTLYGKLAS

-871 CAALGKTDTLSK
+871 CAALGKADTLSK

-898 RKDMMEFGAAEG
+898 RRDMMEFGAAEG

-936 IVDMDKMYDYVGAHY
+936 IVDMDKMYDYVEAHY
-951 YGGTKGWDKFQDMLT
+951 YGGAKGWDKFQDMLT
-966 DYAKRNA
+966 DYARRNA
-973 NKKVIREQLEHKAK
+973 NRKVIREQLEHKAK

-1053 DSMASFNHRFPMDT
+1053 DNMASFNHRFPMDT

-1162 DMKNWNLLSNM
+1162 DMKNMNLLSNM

-1280 DNAYKWTHRESLLT
+1280 NSAYKWTHRESLLT

-1336 VKKLKAAGV
+1336 AKKLKAAGV

-1436 QSHEVDDGL
+1436 QSHEVDDGM

-1485 TPQRLAL
+1485 TAQRLAL

-1512 MFTNFQGFRTTVDN
+1512 MTTGFQGFRTTVDN
-1526 TYKKPRSDMSVSG
+1526 TYKKPYSDMSVGG
-1539 KLGRAIGQAPAIGV
+1539 KAGKFFGQAPAAGV
-1553 LDKTA
+1553 IDKTT
-1558 YGAVGAYDLATHQG
+1558 YGTIGAYNLATHQG

-1590 AMVGVSSLIKDK
+1590 AMVGVSSLIKD
-1602 VNIKKPKTKKPTPK
+1602 NLNLKKPRPK
-1616 KKVYKQKGLLEKL
+1616 KVAPKKREHKQKGLLEKL

>member
-75 WYRPFSSREE
+75 WYKPFSSREE

-164 NRHPSYVERTWEEIK
+164 NRHPSYFERTWEETK

-190 AWAVLRNLWANI
+190 AWAVLRNLWVNI

-260 LLYMK
+260 LLHMK

-474 AAHNGISLDKKAVAF
+474 AAYNGVSLDKKAVAF

-519 HQGFKAIVK
+519 HQGLQH
-528 DKKMYD
+528 
-534 NIMDIVKQ
+534 IMPESSYKQLLNTVQQ
-542 KMQRSSNKAWRQA
+542 KMQTSKDPAWQIA
-555 AKQADTPEEAL
+555 AKQADNPEEAL
-566 AYWAEHTF
+566 AYWVEHSFNKKEKFWQRLKKNIINKDTTDEELKDLIIRGVQNEI
-574 NNKDSLW
+574 NNKQ
-581 KYLKKA
+581 
-587 LYKNEEDLSDVALK
+587 VVTP
-601 KLVQQSL
+601 LV
-608 KTTGL
+608 
-613 SALVKH
+613 
-619 QQAYQ
+619 
-624 DVVHLIEKRRYNK
+624 
-637 GAIKSYRNWEKA
+637 
-649 KQQTKTTDKAIQYWL
+649 
-664 SHYYDENDRVWQKLK
+664 
-679 RSLDTQGMQIND
+679 
-691 ADIRDILVRG
+691 
-701 YAFKNQPV
+701 
-709 ASSLSDG
+709 DG

-771 LPGTLYGKLSS
+771 LPGTLYGKLAS

-871 CAALGKTDTLSK
+871 CAALGKADTLSK

-951 YGGTKGWDKFQDMLT
+951 YGGAKGWDKFQDMLT
-966 DYAKRNA
+966 DYARRNA
-973 NKKVIREQLEHKAK
+973 NRKVIREQLEHKAK

-1001 HGPKDVPPVKTDVT
+1001 HGPKDVPPVKIDVT

-1038 MSDMEFMDGDVSTFR
+1038 MSNMEFMDGDVSTFR
-1053 DSMASFNHRFPMDT
+1053 DNMASFNHRFPMDT
-1067 SAEMDIGNGVTFCFD
+1067 SAEMDIGNGITFCFD

-1131 HILGKGGAERQKDAL
+1131 HILGKGGAERQKAAL

-1152 IRGVGDYNTA
+1152 IRGVGNYNTA

-1250 HMSSSMT
+1250 HMSSSIT

-1280 DNAYKWTHRESLLT
+1280 DSAYKWTHRESLLT

-1303 TDAMEQESRI
+1303 TDTMEQESRI

-1336 VKKLKAAGV
+1336 AKKLKAAGV

-1403 TGYLKDANWFTKLFF
+1403 TGYLKDANWYTKLFF

-1436 QSHEVDDGL
+1436 QSHEVDDGM

-1469 YPNDQ
+1469 YPNDT
-1474 AKREAFFDRNL
+1474 AKRDAFFDRNL

>member
-164 NRHPSYVERTWEEIK
+164 NRHPSYFERTWEETK

-260 LLYMK
+260 LLHMK

-519 HQGFKAIVK
+519 HQGLQH
-528 DKKMYD
+528 
-534 NIMDIVKQ
+534 IMPESSYKQLLNTVQQ
-542 KMQRSSNKAWRQA
+542 KMQTSKDPAWQIA
-555 AKQADTPEEAL
+555 AKQANSPEEAL
-566 AYWAEHTF
+566 AYWVEHSFNKKEKLWQRLKKNITNKDTTDEELKDLIIRGVQNEI
-574 NNKDSLW
+574 NNKQ
-581 KYLKKA
+581 
-587 LYKNEEDLSDVALK
+587 VVTP
-601 KLVQQSL
+601 LV
-608 KTTGL
+608 
-613 SALVKH
+613 
-619 QQAYQ
+619 
-624 DVVHLIEKRRYNK
+624 
-637 GAIKSYRNWEKA
+637 
-649 KQQTKTTDKAIQYWL
+649 
-664 SHYYDENDRVWQKLK
+664 
-679 RSLDTQGMQIND
+679 
-691 ADIRDILVRG
+691 
-701 YAFKNQPV
+701 
-709 ASSLSDG
+709 DG

-771 LPGTLYGKLSS
+771 LPGTLYGKLAS

-936 IVDMDKMYDYVGAHY
+936 IVDMDKMYDYVGTHY

-966 DYAKRNA
+966 DYARRNA
-973 NKKVIREQLEHKAK
+973 NRKVIREQLEHKAQ

-1001 HGPKDVPPVKTDVT
+1001 HGPKDVPPVKIDVT

-1114 GTKDFLDTCAQE
+1114 GTKDFLDTCTQE

-1213 GKTLARGWRHMSN
+1213 GKTLARGWRHMSK

-1280 DNAYKWTHRESLLT
+1280 DSAYKWTHRESLLT

-1403 TGYLKDANWFTKLFF
+1403 TGYLKDANWYTKLFF

-1436 QSHEVDDGL
+1436 QSHEVDDGM

-1469 YPNDQ
+1469 YPNDT
-1474 AKREAFFDRNL
+1474 AKRDAFFDRNL

-1512 MFTNFQGFRTTVDN
+1512 MFTDFQGFRTTVDN
-1526 TYKKPRSDMSVSG
+1526 TYKKPRSDMTVSG
-1539 KLGRAIGQAPAIGV
+1539 KLGKAIGQAPAIGV

-1558 YGAVGAYDLATHQG
+1558 YGAAGAYDLATHQG

>member
-75 WYRPFSSREE
+75 WYKPFSSREE

-164 NRHPSYVERTWEEIK
+164 NRHPSYFERTWEETK

-235 NKIAGALAAQ
+235 NKVAGALAAQ

-260 LLYMK
+260 LLHMK

-369 WEPDYASAAFLG
+369 WEPDYASATFLG

-392 RLRKAGV
+392 RLRRAGV

-449 GSKEAQELMDANKLF
+449 SSKEAQELMDANKLF

-519 HQGFKAIVK
+519 HQGLQH
-528 DKKMYD
+528 
-534 NIMDIVKQ
+534 IMPESSYKQLLNTVQQ
-542 KMQRSSNKAWRQA
+542 KMQTSKDPAWQIA
-555 AKQADTPEEAL
+555 AKQADNPEEAL
-566 AYWAEHTF
+566 AYWVEHSFNKKEKFWQRLKKNITNKEATDEELKDLIIRGVQNEI
-574 NNKDSLW
+574 NNK
-581 KYLKKA
+581 
-587 LYKNEEDLSDVALK
+587 
-601 KLVQQSL
+601 Q
-608 KTTGL
+608 
-613 SALVKH
+613 
-619 QQAYQ
+619 
-624 DVVHLIEKRRYNK
+624 VVTPL
-637 GAIKSYRNWEKA
+637 A
-649 KQQTKTTDKAIQYWL
+649 
-664 SHYYDENDRVWQKLK
+664 
-679 RSLDTQGMQIND
+679 
-691 ADIRDILVRG
+691 
-701 YAFKNQPV
+701 
-709 ASSLSDG
+709 DG

-723 HYSKDNMLTPVHE
+723 HYSKNNMLTPVHE

-771 LPGTLYGKLSS
+771 LPGTLYGKLAS

-828 NDFMDDRIKY
+828 NDFVDDRIKY

-871 CAALGKTDTLSK
+871 CAALGKADTLSK
-883 YPAEIVSLARRMKAI
+883 CPAEIVSLARRMKAI

-951 YGGTKGWDKFQDMLT
+951 YGGAKGWDKFQDMLT

-973 NKKVIREQLEHKAK
+973 NRKVIREQLEHKAK
-987 QDFDIARLQ
+987 QDFDIARLK

-1015 DEAVDAWIEEN
+1015 DEVVDAWIEEN

-1033 IKDRH
+1033 IRDRH
-1038 MSDMEFMDGDVSTFR
+1038 MSDMEFMNGDVSTFR
-1053 DSMASFNHRFPMDT
+1053 DNMASFNHRFPMDT

-1280 DNAYKWTHRESLLT
+1280 DSAYKWTHRESLLT

-1321 WANGKTFSAFRNPVS
+1321 WANGKTFSVFRNPVS
-1336 VKKLKAAGV
+1336 AKKLKAAGV

-1365 VAASMDKWMQESPD
+1365 VATSMDKWMQESPD
-1379 TFTLWRQLVRN
+1379 TYTLWRQLVRN

-1436 QSHEVDDGL
+1436 QSHEVDDGM
-1445 ALMFSMGTNAM
+1445 ALMFSIGTNAM

-1469 YPNDQ
+1469 YPNDT
-1474 AKREAFFDRNL
+1474 AKRDAFFDRNL

-1512 MFTNFQGFRTTVDN
+1512 MFTDFQGFRTTVDN

-1539 KLGRAIGQAPAIGV
+1539 KLGKAIGQAPAIGV

>member
-164 NRHPSYVERTWEEIK
+164 NRHPSYFERTWEETK

-235 NKIAGALAAQ
+235 NKITGALTAQ

-260 LLYMK
+260 LLHMK

-474 AAHNGISLDKKAVAF
+474 AAYNGISLDKKAMAF
-489 TDKASGVSVL
+489 TDKASGVSIL

-519 HQGFKAIVK
+519 HQGLQHMMPESSYKQLLNTVQ
-528 DKKMYD
+528 
-534 NIMDIVKQ
+534 Q
-542 KMQRSSNKAWRQA
+542 KMQTSKDPAWQIA
-555 AKQADTPEEAL
+555 AKQADNPEEAL
-566 AYWAEHTF
+566 AYWVEHSFNKKEKFWQRLKKNITNKEATDEELKDLIIRGVQNEI
-574 NNKDSLW
+574 NNK
-581 KYLKKA
+581 
-587 LYKNEEDLSDVALK
+587 
-601 KLVQQSL
+601 Q
-608 KTTGL
+608 
-613 SALVKH
+613 
-619 QQAYQ
+619 
-624 DVVHLIEKRRYNK
+624 VVTPL
-637 GAIKSYRNWEKA
+637 A
-649 KQQTKTTDKAIQYWL
+649 
-664 SHYYDENDRVWQKLK
+664 
-679 RSLDTQGMQIND
+679 
-691 ADIRDILVRG
+691 
-701 YAFKNQPV
+701 
-709 ASSLSDG
+709 DG

-736 TFMDTKGAVSKENKH
+736 TFMDTKGAVAKENKH

-771 LPGTLYGKLSS
+771 LPGTLYGKLAS

-828 NDFMDDRIKY
+828 NDFVDDRIKY

-871 CAALGKTDTLSK
+871 CAALGKSDTLSK

-951 YGGTKGWDKFQDMLT
+951 YGGAKGWDKFQDMLT
-966 DYAKRNA
+966 DYARRNA
-973 NKKVIREQLEHKAK
+973 NRTVIREQLEHKAK

-1001 HGPKDVPPVKTDVT
+1001 HGPKDVPPVKTEVT
-1015 DEAVDAWIEEN
+1015 DEIVGAWIDEN

-1033 IKDRH
+1033 IRDRH

-1162 DMKNWNLLSNM
+1162 DMKNMKNMNLLSNM

-1280 DNAYKWTHRESLLT
+1280 DSAYKWTHRESLLT

-1336 VKKLKAAGV
+1336 AKKLKAAGV

-1403 TGYLKDANWFTKLFF
+1403 TGYLKDANWYTKLFF

-1436 QSHEVDDGL
+1436 QSHEVDDGM

-1469 YPNDQ
+1469 YPNDT
-1474 AKREAFFDRNL
+1474 AKRDAFFDRNL

-1512 MFTNFQGFRTTVDN
+1512 IFTDFQGFRTTVDN
-1526 TYKKPRSDMSVSG
+1526 TYKKPRSDMTVSG
-1539 KLGRAIGQAPAIGV
+1539 KLGKAIGQAPAIGV

-1558 YGAVGAYDLATHQG
+1558 YGAAGAYDLATHQG

-1616 KKVYKQKGLLEKL
+1616 KKAYKQKGLLEKL

>member
-164 NRHPSYVERTWEEIK
+164 NRHPSYFERTWEETK

-260 LLYMK
+260 LLHIK

-282 STLGSVVGALFDP
+282 TTLGSIVGALFDP

-381 GAIGGAIGLAG
+381 GVIGGAIGLAG

-474 AAHNGISLDKKAVAF
+474 AAYNGISLDKKAVAF

-519 HQGFKAIVK
+519 HQGLQH
-528 DKKMYD
+528 
-534 NIMDIVKQ
+534 IMPESSYKQLLNTVQQ
-542 KMQRSSNKAWRQA
+542 KMQTSKDPAWQIA
-555 AKQADTPEEAL
+555 AKQADNPEEAL
-566 AYWAEHTF
+566 AYWVEHSFNKKEKFWQRLKKNITNKEATDEELKDLIIRGVQNEI
-574 NNKDSLW
+574 NNK
-581 KYLKKA
+581 
-587 LYKNEEDLSDVALK
+587 
-601 KLVQQSL
+601 Q
-608 KTTGL
+608 
-613 SALVKH
+613 
-619 QQAYQ
+619 
-624 DVVHLIEKRRYNK
+624 VVTPL
-637 GAIKSYRNWEKA
+637 A
-649 KQQTKTTDKAIQYWL
+649 
-664 SHYYDENDRVWQKLK
+664 
-679 RSLDTQGMQIND
+679 
-691 ADIRDILVRG
+691 
-701 YAFKNQPV
+701 
-709 ASSLSDG
+709 DG

-771 LPGTLYGKLSS
+771 LHGTLYGKLAS

-828 NDFMDDRIKY
+828 NDFVDDRIKY

-871 CAALGKTDTLSK
+871 CVALGKADTLSK
-883 YPAEIVSLARRMKAI
+883 YPAEIVSLAHRMKAI

-951 YGGTKGWDKFQDMLT
+951 YGGAKGWDKFQDMLT
-966 DYAKRNA
+966 DYARRNA
-973 NKKVIREQLEHKAK
+973 NRKVIREQLEHKAQ

-1033 IKDRH
+1033 IRDRH

-1053 DSMASFNHRFPMDT
+1053 DNMASFNHRFPMDT

-1280 DNAYKWTHRESLLT
+1280 DSAYKWTHRESLLT

-1336 VKKLKAAGV
+1336 AKKLKAAGV

-1403 TGYLKDANWFTKLFF
+1403 TGYLKDANWYTKLFF

-1436 QSHEVDDGL
+1436 QSHEVDDGM

-1469 YPNDQ
+1469 YPNDT
-1474 AKREAFFDRNL
+1474 AKRDAFFDRNL

-1512 MFTNFQGFRTTVDN
+1512 MFTDFQGFRTTVDN

-1539 KLGRAIGQAPAIGV
+1539 KLGKAIGQAPAIGV

-1558 YGAVGAYDLATHQG
+1558 YGAAGAYDLATHQG

>member
-75 WYRPFSSREE
+75 WYKPFSSREE

-164 NRHPSYVERTWEEIK
+164 NRHPSYFERTWEETK

-295 VTIVAAGVSGGTAL
+295 VTIVAAGVSGGTVL

-449 GSKEAQELMDANKLF
+449 SSKEAQELMDANKLF

-474 AAHNGISLDKKAVAF
+474 ASYNGVSLDKKAVAF

-519 HQGFKAIVK
+519 HQGLQH
-528 DKKMYD
+528 
-534 NIMDIVKQ
+534 IMPESSYKQILNTVQQ
-542 KMQRSSNKAWRQA
+542 KMQASKNPAWQMA
-555 AKQADTPEEAL
+555 AKQANSPEEAL
-566 AYWAEHTF
+566 AYWVEHSFNKKEKFWQRLKKNSINKDTTDEELKDLIIRGVQNEI
-574 NNKDSLW
+574 NNKQ
-581 KYLKKA
+581 
-587 LYKNEEDLSDVALK
+587 VVTP
-601 KLVQQSL
+601 LV
-608 KTTGL
+608 
-613 SALVKH
+613 
-619 QQAYQ
+619 
-624 DVVHLIEKRRYNK
+624 
-637 GAIKSYRNWEKA
+637 
-649 KQQTKTTDKAIQYWL
+649 
-664 SHYYDENDRVWQKLK
+664 
-679 RSLDTQGMQIND
+679 
-691 ADIRDILVRG
+691 
-701 YAFKNQPV
+701 
-709 ASSLSDG
+709 DG

-771 LPGTLYGKLSS
+771 LPGTLYGKLAS

-883 YPAEIVSLARRMKAI
+883 YPTEIVSLARRMKAI

-951 YGGTKGWDKFQDMLT
+951 YGGAKGWDKFQDMLT
-966 DYAKRNA
+966 DYARRNA
-973 NKKVIREQLEHKAK
+973 NRKVIREQLEHKAQ

-1152 IRGVGDYNTA
+1152 IRGVGDYNTT
-1162 DMKNWNLLSNM
+1162 DMKNWNLFSNM

-1269 DGSRTLLSTVA
+1269 DNTRTLLSTVA
-1280 DNAYKWTHRESLLT
+1280 DSAYKWTHRESLLT

-1336 VKKLKAAGV
+1336 AKKLKAAGV

-1403 TGYLKDANWFTKLFF
+1403 TGYLKDANWYTKLFF

-1436 QSHEVDDGL
+1436 QSHEVDDGM

-1469 YPNDQ
+1469 YPNDT

-1512 MFTNFQGFRTTVDN
+1512 MFTDFQGFRTTVDN

-1539 KLGRAIGQAPAIGV
+1539 KLGKAIGQAPAIGV

-1616 KKVYKQKGLLEKL
+1616 KKVYKQKGLLERL

>member
-164 NRHPSYVERTWEEIK
+164 NRHPSYFERTWEETK

-260 LLYMK
+260 LLHMK

-282 STLGSVVGALFDP
+282 STLGSIVGALFDP

-474 AAHNGISLDKKAVAF
+474 AAYNGISLDKKAVAF

-519 HQGFKAIVK
+519 HQGLQH
-528 DKKMYD
+528 
-534 NIMDIVKQ
+534 IMPESSYKQLLNTVQQ
-542 KMQRSSNKAWRQA
+542 KMQTSKDPAWQIA
-555 AKQADTPEEAL
+555 AKQADNPEEAL
-566 AYWAEHTF
+566 AYWVEHSFNKKEKFWQRLKKNITNKEATDEELKDLIIRGVQNEI
-574 NNKDSLW
+574 NNK
-581 KYLKKA
+581 
-587 LYKNEEDLSDVALK
+587 
-601 KLVQQSL
+601 Q
-608 KTTGL
+608 
-613 SALVKH
+613 
-619 QQAYQ
+619 
-624 DVVHLIEKRRYNK
+624 VVTPL
-637 GAIKSYRNWEKA
+637 A
-649 KQQTKTTDKAIQYWL
+649 
-664 SHYYDENDRVWQKLK
+664 
-679 RSLDTQGMQIND
+679 
-691 ADIRDILVRG
+691 
-701 YAFKNQPV
+701 
-709 ASSLSDG
+709 DG

-771 LPGTLYGKLSS
+771 LPGTLYGKLAS

-789 EAANILLH
+789 EAANVLLH
-797 DAQMRGHERFG
+797 DARMRGHEKYG

-871 CAALGKTDTLSK
+871 CAALGKADTLAK
-883 YPAEIVSLARRMKAI
+883 YPTEIVSLARRMKAI

-951 YGGTKGWDKFQDMLT
+951 YGGAKGWDKFQDMLT
-966 DYAKRNA
+966 DYARRNA
-973 NKKVIREQLEHKAK
+973 NRKVIREQLEHKAQ

-996 YNSKP
+996 YNSKS
-1001 HGPKDVPPVKTDVT
+1001 HGPKDVPPVKIDVT

-1053 DSMASFNHRFPMDT
+1053 DNMASFNHRFPMDT
-1067 SAEMDIGNGVTFCFD
+1067 STEMDIGNGVTFCFD

-1162 DMKNWNLLSNM
+1162 DMKNMNLLSNM

-1280 DNAYKWTHRESLLT
+1280 DSAYKWTHRESLLT

-1336 VKKLKAAGV
+1336 AKKLKAAGV

-1436 QSHEVDDGL
+1436 QSHEVDDGM

-1485 TPQRLAL
+1485 TAQRLAL

-1512 MFTNFQGFRTTVDN
+1512 MTTGFQGFRTTVDN
-1526 TYKKPRSDMSVSG
+1526 TYKKPYSDMSVGG
-1539 KLGRAIGQAPAIGV
+1539 KAGKFFGQAPAAGV
-1553 LDKTA
+1553 IDKTT
-1558 YGAVGAYDLATHQG
+1558 YGTIGAYNLATHQG

-1590 AMVGVSSLIKDK
+1590 AMVGVSSLIKD
-1602 VNIKKPKTKKPTPK
+1602 NLNLKKPRPK
-1616 KKVYKQKGLLEKL
+1616 KVAPKKREHKQKGLLEKL

>member
-75 WYRPFSSREE
+75 WYKPFSSREE

-164 NRHPSYVERTWEEIK
+164 NRHPSYFERTWEETK

-474 AAHNGISLDKKAVAF
+474 AAYNGVSLDKKAVAF

-519 HQGFKAIVK
+519 HQGLQH
-528 DKKMYD
+528 
-534 NIMDIVKQ
+534 IMPESSYKQLLNTVQQ
-542 KMQRSSNKAWRQA
+542 KMQTSKDPAWQIA
-555 AKQADTPEEAL
+555 AKQANSPEEAL
-566 AYWAEHTF
+566 AYWVENSFNKKEKLWQRLKKSITNKDTTDEELKDLIIRGVQNEI
-574 NNKDSLW
+574 NNK
-581 KYLKKA
+581 
-587 LYKNEEDLSDVALK
+587 
-601 KLVQQSL
+601 Q
-608 KTTGL
+608 
-613 SALVKH
+613 
-619 QQAYQ
+619 
-624 DVVHLIEKRRYNK
+624 VV
-637 GAIKSYRNWEKA
+637 
-649 KQQTKTTDKAIQYWL
+649 T
-664 SHYYDENDRVWQKLK
+664 
-679 RSLDTQGMQIND
+679 
-691 ADIRDILVRG
+691 
-701 YAFKNQPV
+701 P
-709 ASSLSDG
+709 LSDG

-797 DAQMRGHERFG
+797 DARMRGHERFG

-828 NDFMDDRIKY
+828 NDFLDDRIKY

-966 DYAKRNA
+966 DYARRNA
-973 NKKVIREQLEHKAK
+973 NKKVIREQLEHKAQ

-1280 DNAYKWTHRESLLT
+1280 DSAYKWTHRESLLT

-1336 VKKLKAAGV
+1336 AKKLKAAGV

-1379 TFTLWRQLVRN
+1379 TYTLWRQLVRN

-1436 QSHEVDDGL
+1436 QSHEVDDGM

-1469 YPNDQ
+1469 YPNDT

-1512 MFTNFQGFRTTVDN
+1512 MTTGFQGFRTTVDN
-1526 TYKKPRSDMSVSG
+1526 TYKKPYSDMSVGG
-1539 KLGRAIGQAPAIGV
+1539 KAGKFFGQAPAAGV
-1553 LDKTA
+1553 IDKTT
-1558 YGAVGAYDLATHQG
+1558 YGTIGAYNLATHQG

-1590 AMVGVSSLIKDK
+1590 AMVGVSSLIKD
-1602 VNIKKPKTKKPTPK
+1602 NLNLKKPRPK
-1616 KKVYKQKGLLEKL
+1616 KVAPKKREHKQKGLLEKL
-1629 TGG
+1629 TGD

>member
-164 NRHPSYVERTWEEIK
+164 NRHPSYFERTWEETK

-464 IVSREHAEKL
+464 IVSREHVEKL
-474 AAHNGISLDKKAVAF
+474 AAYNGVSLDKKAMAF

-519 HQGFKAIVK
+519 HQGLQH
-528 DKKMYD
+528 
-534 NIMDIVKQ
+534 IMPENTYKQIMNTVQQ
-542 KMQRSSNKAWRQA
+542 KMQTSKDPAWQIA
-555 AKQADTPEEAL
+555 AKQADNPEEAL
-566 AYWAEHTF
+566 AYWVEHSFNKKEKFWQRLKKNITNKEATDEELKDLIIRGVQNEI
-574 NNKDSLW
+574 NNK
-581 KYLKKA
+581 
-587 LYKNEEDLSDVALK
+587 
-601 KLVQQSL
+601 Q
-608 KTTGL
+608 
-613 SALVKH
+613 
-619 QQAYQ
+619 
-624 DVVHLIEKRRYNK
+624 VVTPL
-637 GAIKSYRNWEKA
+637 A
-649 KQQTKTTDKAIQYWL
+649 
-664 SHYYDENDRVWQKLK
+664 
-679 RSLDTQGMQIND
+679 
-691 ADIRDILVRG
+691 
-701 YAFKNQPV
+701 
-709 ASSLSDG
+709 DG

-736 TFMDTKGAVSKENKH
+736 TFMDTKGAVAKENKH

-797 DAQMRGHERFG
+797 DAQMRGHEKYG

-871 CAALGKTDTLSK
+871 CAALGKADTLAK
-883 YPAEIVSLARRMKAI
+883 YPTEIVSLARRMKAI

-951 YGGTKGWDKFQDMLT
+951 YGGAKGWDKFQDMLT
-966 DYAKRNA
+966 DYARRNA
-973 NKKVIREQLEHKAK
+973 NRKVIREQLEHKAQ

-996 YNSKP
+996 YNSKS
-1001 HGPKDVPPVKTDVT
+1001 HGPKDVPPVKIDVT

-1067 SAEMDIGNGVTFCFD
+1067 SAEMNIGNGVTFCFD

-1280 DNAYKWTHRESLLT
+1280 DSAYKWTHRESLLT

-1336 VKKLKAAGV
+1336 AKKLKAAGV

-1403 TGYLKDANWFTKLFF
+1403 TGYLKDANWYTKLFF

-1436 QSHEVDDGL
+1436 QSHEVDDGM

-1469 YPNDQ
+1469 YPNDT
-1474 AKREAFFDRNL
+1474 AKRDTFFDRNL

-1512 MFTNFQGFRTTVDN
+1512 MFTDFQGFRTTVDN

-1539 KLGRAIGQAPAIGV
+1539 KLGKAIGQAPAIGV

-1558 YGAVGAYDLATHQG
+1558 YGAAGAYDLATHQG

>member
-164 NRHPSYVERTWEEIK
+164 NRHPSYFERTWEETK

-260 LLYMK
+260 LLHMK

-282 STLGSVVGALFDP
+282 STLGSIVGALFDP

-474 AAHNGISLDKKAVAF
+474 AAYNGISLDKKAVAF

-519 HQGFKAIVK
+519 HQGLQH
-528 DKKMYD
+528 
-534 NIMDIVKQ
+534 IMPESSYKQLLNTVQQ
-542 KMQRSSNKAWRQA
+542 KMQTSKDPAWQIA
-555 AKQADTPEEAL
+555 AKQADNPEEAL
-566 AYWAEHTF
+566 AYWVEHSFNKKEKFWQRLKKNITNKEATDEELKDLIIRGVQNEI
-574 NNKDSLW
+574 NNK
-581 KYLKKA
+581 
-587 LYKNEEDLSDVALK
+587 
-601 KLVQQSL
+601 Q
-608 KTTGL
+608 
-613 SALVKH
+613 
-619 QQAYQ
+619 
-624 DVVHLIEKRRYNK
+624 VVTPL
-637 GAIKSYRNWEKA
+637 A
-649 KQQTKTTDKAIQYWL
+649 
-664 SHYYDENDRVWQKLK
+664 
-679 RSLDTQGMQIND
+679 
-691 ADIRDILVRG
+691 
-701 YAFKNQPV
+701 
-709 ASSLSDG
+709 DG

-723 HYSKDNMLTPVHE
+723 HYSKNNMLTPVHE

-771 LPGTLYGKLSS
+771 LPGTLYGKLAS

-828 NDFMDDRIKY
+828 NDFVDDRIKY

-871 CAALGKTDTLSK
+871 CAALGKADTLSK
-883 YPAEIVSLARRMKAI
+883 CPAEIVSLARRMKAI
-898 RKDMMEFGAAEG
+898 RKDMMEFGVAEG

-951 YGGTKGWDKFQDMLT
+951 YGGAKGWDKFQDMLT

-973 NKKVIREQLEHKAK
+973 NRKVIREQLEHKAK
-987 QDFDIARLQ
+987 QDFDIARLK

-1015 DEAVDAWIEEN
+1015 DEVVDAWIEEN

-1033 IKDRH
+1033 IRDRH

-1053 DSMASFNHRFPMDT
+1053 DNMASFNHRFPMDT

-1280 DNAYKWTHRESLLT
+1280 DSAYKWTHRESLLT

-1336 VKKLKAAGV
+1336 AKKLKAAGV

-1436 QSHEVDDGL
+1436 QSHEVDDGM

-1469 YPNDQ
+1469 YPNDT
-1474 AKREAFFDRNL
+1474 AKRDAFFDRNL

-1512 MFTNFQGFRTTVDN
+1512 MTTGFQGFRTTVDN
-1526 TYKKPRSDMSVSG
+1526 TYKKPYSDMSVGG
-1539 KLGRAIGQAPAIGV
+1539 KAGKFFGQAPAAGV
-1553 LDKTA
+1553 IDKTT
-1558 YGAVGAYDLATHQG
+1558 YGTIGAYNLATHQG

-1590 AMVGVSSLIKDK
+1590 AMVGVSSLIKD
-1602 VNIKKPKTKKPTPK
+1602 NLNLKKPRPK
-1616 KKVYKQKGLLEKL
+1616 KVAPKKREHKQKGLLEKL

>member
-1 MPGDMKPYM
+1 MKPYM

-75 WYRPFSSREE
+75 WYKPFSSRED

-146 EAHPIGPWGETP
+146 EAHPIGPWGEIP

-164 NRHPSYVERTWEEIK
+164 NRHPSYFERTWEETK

-260 LLYMK
+260 LLHMK

-381 GAIGGAIGLAG
+381 GAIGGTIGLAG

-474 AAHNGISLDKKAVAF
+474 AAYNGISLDKKAAAF

-519 HQGFKAIVK
+519 HQGLQH
-528 DKKMYD
+528 
-534 NIMDIVKQ
+534 IMPESSYKQVLNTVQQ
-542 KMQRSSNKAWRQA
+542 KMQTSKNPAWQMA
-555 AKQADTPEEAL
+555 AKQANSPEEAL
-566 AYWAEHTF
+566 AYWVEHSFNKKEKFWQRLKKNIINKDTTDEELKDLIIRGVQNEI
-574 NNKDSLW
+574 NNKQ
-581 KYLKKA
+581 
-587 LYKNEEDLSDVALK
+587 VATPL
-601 KLVQQSL
+601 
-608 KTTGL
+608 
-613 SALVKH
+613 A
-619 QQAYQ
+619 
-624 DVVHLIEKRRYNK
+624 
-637 GAIKSYRNWEKA
+637 
-649 KQQTKTTDKAIQYWL
+649 
-664 SHYYDENDRVWQKLK
+664 
-679 RSLDTQGMQIND
+679 
-691 ADIRDILVRG
+691 
-701 YAFKNQPV
+701 
-709 ASSLSDG
+709 DG

-736 TFMDTKGAVSKENKH
+736 TFMDTKGAVAKENKH

-797 DAQMRGHERFG
+797 DAQMRGHEKYG

-883 YPAEIVSLARRMKAI
+883 YPTEIVSLARRMKAL

-951 YGGTKGWDKFQDMLT
+951 YGGAKGWDKFQDMLT
-966 DYAKRNA
+966 DYARRNA
-973 NKKVIREQLEHKAK
+973 NRKVIREQLEHKAK

-1033 IKDRH
+1033 IRDRH

-1162 DMKNWNLLSNM
+1162 DMKNMNLLSNM

-1280 DNAYKWTHRESLLT
+1280 DSAYKWTHRESLLT

-1336 VKKLKAAGV
+1336 AKKLKAAGV

-1436 QSHEVDDGL
+1436 QSHEVDDGM

-1485 TPQRLAL
+1485 TAQRLAL

-1512 MFTNFQGFRTTVDN
+1512 MTTGFQGFRTTVDN
-1526 TYKKPRSDMSVSG
+1526 TYKKPYSDMSVGG
-1539 KLGRAIGQAPAIGV
+1539 KAGKFFGQAPAAGV
-1553 LDKTA
+1553 IDKTT
-1558 YGAVGAYDLATHQG
+1558 YGTIGAYNLATHQG

-1590 AMVGVSSLIKDK
+1590 AMVGVSSLIKD
-1602 VNIKKPKTKKPTPK
+1602 NLNLKKPRPK
-1616 KKVYKQKGLLEKL
+1616 KVAPKKREHKQKGLLEKL

>member
-75 WYRPFSSREE
+75 WYKPFSSREE

-158 APIPED
+158 ATIPED
-164 NRHPSYVERTWEEIK
+164 NRHPSYFERTWEETK

-406 LEDTIEQTKRTIV
+406 LEDTIEQTKRTVV
-419 AQAEDYVSPMSHKG
+419 AQAEDYVSSMSHKG
-433 QVVDYLSKV
+433 QVVEYLSKV

-449 GSKEAQELMDANKLF
+449 SSKEAQELMDANKLF

-474 AAHNGISLDKKAVAF
+474 ASYNGISLDKKAVAF

-519 HQGFKAIVK
+519 HQGLQH
-528 DKKMYD
+528 
-534 NIMDIVKQ
+534 IMPESAYKQIMNTVQQ
-542 KMQRSSNKAWRQA
+542 KMQASKDIAWQTA
-555 AKQADTPEEAL
+555 AKQANSPEEAL
-566 AYWAEHTF
+566 AYWVENSF
-574 NNKDSLW
+574 NKKEKLWQRLKKNITNKD
-581 KYLKKA
+581 
-587 LYKNEEDLSDVALK
+587 
-601 KLVQQSL
+601 
-608 KTTGL
+608 
-613 SALVKH
+613 
-619 QQAYQ
+619 
-624 DVVHLIEKRRYNK
+624 
-637 GAIKSYRNWEKA
+637 
-649 KQQTKTTDKAIQYWL
+649 TTD
-664 SHYYDENDRVWQKLK
+664 EELK
-679 RSLDTQGMQIND
+679 DLITRSVQNEINSKQVVTPL
-691 ADIRDILVRG
+691 A
-701 YAFKNQPV
+701 
-709 ASSLSDG
+709 DG

-771 LPGTLYGKLSS
+771 LPGTLYGKLAS

-883 YPAEIVSLARRMKAI
+883 YPTEIVSLARRMKAI

-951 YGGTKGWDKFQDMLT
+951 YGGAKGWDKFQDMLT
-966 DYAKRNA
+966 DYARRNA
-973 NKKVIREQLEHKAK
+973 NRKVIREQLEHKAQ

-1033 IKDRH
+1033 IRDRH

-1162 DMKNWNLLSNM
+1162 DMKNWNLFSNM

-1213 GKTLARGWRHMSN
+1213 GKTLARGWRHMSK

-1280 DNAYKWTHRESLLT
+1280 DSAYKWTHRESLLT

-1336 VKKLKAAGV
+1336 AKKLKAAGV

-1356 KYLDVPQDQ
+1356 KYIDVPQDQ

-1403 TGYLKDANWFTKLFF
+1403 TGYLKDANWYTKLFF

-1436 QSHEVDDGL
+1436 QSHEVDDGM

-1469 YPNDQ
+1469 YPNDT
-1474 AKREAFFDRNL
+1474 AKRNTFFDRNL

-1512 MFTNFQGFRTTVDN
+1512 MFTDFQGFRTTVDN

-1539 KLGRAIGQAPAIGV
+1539 KLGKAIGQAPAIGV

-1558 YGAVGAYDLATHQG
+1558 YGAAGAYDLATHQG

>member
-75 WYRPFSSREE
+75 WYKPFSSREE

-164 NRHPSYVERTWEEIK
+164 NRHPSYFERTWEETK

-260 LLYMK
+260 LLHMK

-474 AAHNGISLDKKAVAF
+474 AAYNGISLDKKAVAF

-519 HQGFKAIVK
+519 HQGLQH
-528 DKKMYD
+528 
-534 NIMDIVKQ
+534 IMPESSYKQLLNTVQQ
-542 KMQRSSNKAWRQA
+542 KMQTSKDPAWQIA
-555 AKQADTPEEAL
+555 AKQADNPEEAL
-566 AYWAEHTF
+566 AYWVEHSFNKKEKFWQRLKKNITNKEATDEELKDLIIRGVQNEI
-574 NNKDSLW
+574 NNK
-581 KYLKKA
+581 
-587 LYKNEEDLSDVALK
+587 
-601 KLVQQSL
+601 Q
-608 KTTGL
+608 
-613 SALVKH
+613 
-619 QQAYQ
+619 
-624 DVVHLIEKRRYNK
+624 VVTPL
-637 GAIKSYRNWEKA
+637 A
-649 KQQTKTTDKAIQYWL
+649 
-664 SHYYDENDRVWQKLK
+664 
-679 RSLDTQGMQIND
+679 
-691 ADIRDILVRG
+691 
-701 YAFKNQPV
+701 
-709 ASSLSDG
+709 DG

-951 YGGTKGWDKFQDMLT
+951 YGGTKGWDKFQEMLT

-1015 DEAVDAWIEEN
+1015 DEMVDAWIEEN

-1033 IKDRH
+1033 IRDRH

-1280 DNAYKWTHRESLLT
+1280 DSAYKWTHRESLLT

-1336 VKKLKAAGV
+1336 AKKLKAVGV

-1403 TGYLKDANWFTKLFF
+1403 TGYLKDANWYTKLFF

-1436 QSHEVDDGL
+1436 QSHEVDDGM

-1485 TPQRLAL
+1485 TAQRLAL

-1512 MFTNFQGFRTTVDN
+1512 MFTDFQGFRTTVDN
-1526 TYKKPRSDMSVSG
+1526 TYKKPRSDMTVSG
-1539 KLGRAIGQAPAIGV
+1539 KLGKAIGQAPAIGV

-1558 YGAVGAYDLATHQG
+1558 YGAAGAYDLATHQG

>member
-164 NRHPSYVERTWEEIK
+164 NRHPSYFERTWEETK

-260 LLYMK
+260 LLHMK

-282 STLGSVVGALFDP
+282 STLGSIVGALFDP

-474 AAHNGISLDKKAVAF
+474 AAYNGISLDKKAVAF

-519 HQGFKAIVK
+519 HQGLQH
-528 DKKMYD
+528 
-534 NIMDIVKQ
+534 IMPESSYKQLLNTVQQ
-542 KMQRSSNKAWRQA
+542 KMQTSKDPAWQIA
-555 AKQADTPEEAL
+555 AKQADNPEEAL
-566 AYWAEHTF
+566 AYWVEHSFNKKEKFWQRLKKNITNKEATDEELKDLIIRGVQNEI
-574 NNKDSLW
+574 NNK
-581 KYLKKA
+581 
-587 LYKNEEDLSDVALK
+587 
-601 KLVQQSL
+601 Q
-608 KTTGL
+608 
-613 SALVKH
+613 
-619 QQAYQ
+619 
-624 DVVHLIEKRRYNK
+624 VVTPL
-637 GAIKSYRNWEKA
+637 A
-649 KQQTKTTDKAIQYWL
+649 
-664 SHYYDENDRVWQKLK
+664 
-679 RSLDTQGMQIND
+679 
-691 ADIRDILVRG
+691 
-701 YAFKNQPV
+701 
-709 ASSLSDG
+709 DG

-723 HYSKDNMLTPVHE
+723 HYSKNNMLTPVHE

-771 LPGTLYGKLSS
+771 LPGTLYGKLAS

-828 NDFMDDRIKY
+828 NDFVDDRIKY

-871 CAALGKTDTLSK
+871 CAALGKADTLSK
-883 YPAEIVSLARRMKAI
+883 CPAEIVSLARRMKAI
-898 RKDMMEFGAAEG
+898 RKDMMEFGVAEG

-951 YGGTKGWDKFQDMLT
+951 YGGAKGWDKFQDMLT

-973 NKKVIREQLEHKAK
+973 NRKVIREQLEHKAK
-987 QDFDIARLQ
+987 QDFDIARLK

-1015 DEAVDAWIEEN
+1015 DEVVDAWIEEN

-1033 IKDRH
+1033 IRDRH

-1053 DSMASFNHRFPMDT
+1053 DNMASFNHRFPMDT

-1280 DNAYKWTHRESLLT
+1280 DSAYKWTHRESLLT

-1336 VKKLKAAGV
+1336 AKKLKAVGV

-1403 TGYLKDANWFTKLFF
+1403 TGYLKDANWYTKLFF

-1436 QSHEVDDGL
+1436 QSHEVDDGM

-1474 AKREAFFDRNL
+1474 AKRGAFFDRNL
-1485 TPQRLAL
+1485 TAQRLAL

-1512 MFTNFQGFRTTVDN
+1512 MFTDFQGFRTTVDN
-1526 TYKKPRSDMSVSG
+1526 TYKKPRSDMTVSG
-1539 KLGRAIGQAPAIGV
+1539 KLGKAIGQAPAIGV

-1558 YGAVGAYDLATHQG
+1558 YGAAGAYDLATHQG

>member
-133 SALGVSPDFQVFE
+133 GALGVSPDFQVFE

-164 NRHPSYVERTWEEIK
+164 NRHPSYFERTWEETK

-235 NKIAGALAAQ
+235 NKVAGALAAQ

-260 LLYMK
+260 LLHMK

-282 STLGSVVGALFDP
+282 STLGSIVGALFDP

-519 HQGFKAIVK
+519 HQGLQH
-528 DKKMYD
+528 
-534 NIMDIVKQ
+534 IMPESSYKQLLNTVQQ
-542 KMQRSSNKAWRQA
+542 KMQTSKDPAWQIA
-555 AKQADTPEEAL
+555 AKQADNPEEAL
-566 AYWAEHTF
+566 AYWVEHSFNKKEKFWQRLKKNITNKEATDEELKDLIIRGVQNEI
-574 NNKDSLW
+574 NNKQVVTSL
-581 KYLKKA
+581 A
-587 LYKNEEDLSDVALK
+587 
-601 KLVQQSL
+601 
-608 KTTGL
+608 
-613 SALVKH
+613 
-619 QQAYQ
+619 
-624 DVVHLIEKRRYNK
+624 
-637 GAIKSYRNWEKA
+637 
-649 KQQTKTTDKAIQYWL
+649 
-664 SHYYDENDRVWQKLK
+664 
-679 RSLDTQGMQIND
+679 
-691 ADIRDILVRG
+691 
-701 YAFKNQPV
+701 
-709 ASSLSDG
+709 DG

-828 NDFMDDRIKY
+828 NDFVDDRIKY

-871 CAALGKTDTLSK
+871 CAALGKADTLSK
-883 YPAEIVSLARRMKAI
+883 YPAEIVSLARRMKAL

-951 YGGTKGWDKFQDMLT
+951 YGGAKGWDKFQDMLT
-966 DYAKRNA
+966 DYARRNA
-973 NKKVIREQLEHKAK
+973 NRKVIREQLEHKAK
-987 QDFDIARLQ
+987 QDFNIARLQ
-996 YNSKP
+996 YNSKS
-1001 HGPKDVPPVKTDVT
+1001 HGPKDVPPIKTDVT

-1026 AKDWAFG
+1026 AKDWALG
-1033 IKDRH
+1033 IRDRH

-1162 DMKNWNLLSNM
+1162 DMKNMNLLSNM

-1269 DGSRTLLSTVA
+1269 DGSRTLLSTMA
-1280 DNAYKWTHRESLLT
+1280 DSAYKWTHRESLLT

-1336 VKKLKAAGV
+1336 AKKLKAAGV

-1356 KYLDVPQDQ
+1356 KYLSVPQDQ
-1365 VAASMDKWMQESPD
+1365 IAASMDKWMQESPD

-1403 TGYLKDANWFTKLFF
+1403 TGYLKDAKWYTKLFF

-1436 QSHEVDDGL
+1436 QSHEVDDGM

-1469 YPNDQ
+1469 YPNDT
-1474 AKREAFFDRNL
+1474 AKRDAFFDRNL

-1512 MFTNFQGFRTTVDN
+1512 MFTDFQGFRTTVDN
-1526 TYKKPRSDMSVSG
+1526 TYKKPRSDMTVSG
-1539 KLGRAIGQAPAIGV
+1539 KFGKIIGQAPAIGV

-1558 YGAVGAYDLATHQG
+1558 YGAAGAYDLATHQG

>member
-164 NRHPSYVERTWEEIK
+164 NRHPSYFERTWEETK

-235 NKIAGALAAQ
+235 NKITGALAAQ

-260 LLYMK
+260 LLHMK

-282 STLGSVVGALFDP
+282 STLGSIVGALFDP

-346 GTKVALGSAVA
+346 GAKVALGSAVA

-474 AAHNGISLDKKAVAF
+474 AAYNGVSLDKKAVAF

-519 HQGFKAIVK
+519 HQGLQH
-528 DKKMYD
+528 
-534 NIMDIVKQ
+534 IMPESSYKQLLNTVQQ
-542 KMQRSSNKAWRQA
+542 KMQTSKDPAWQIA
-555 AKQADTPEEAL
+555 TKQANNPEEAL
-566 AYWAEHTF
+566 AYWVEHSFNKKEKFWQRLKKNITNKEATDEELKDLIIRGVQNEI
-574 NNKDSLW
+574 NNK
-581 KYLKKA
+581 
-587 LYKNEEDLSDVALK
+587 
-601 KLVQQSL
+601 Q
-608 KTTGL
+608 
-613 SALVKH
+613 
-619 QQAYQ
+619 
-624 DVVHLIEKRRYNK
+624 VVTPL
-637 GAIKSYRNWEKA
+637 
-649 KQQTKTTDKAIQYWL
+649 T
-664 SHYYDENDRVWQKLK
+664 
-679 RSLDTQGMQIND
+679 
-691 ADIRDILVRG
+691 
-701 YAFKNQPV
+701 
-709 ASSLSDG
+709 DG

-828 NDFMDDRIKY
+828 SNFMDDRIKY

-871 CAALGKTDTLSK
+871 CAALGKIDTLSK

-951 YGGTKGWDKFQDMLT
+951 YGGAKGWDKFQDMLT
-966 DYAKRNA
+966 DYARRNA
-973 NKKVIREQLEHKAK
+973 NRKVIREQLEHKAQ
-987 QDFDIARLQ
+987 QDFDTARLQ

-1053 DSMASFNHRFPMDT
+1053 DNMASFNHRFPMDT

-1114 GTKDFLDTCAQE
+1114 GTKDFLDTCVQE

-1162 DMKNWNLLSNM
+1162 DMKNMNLLSNM

-1280 DNAYKWTHRESLLT
+1280 DSAYKWTHRESLLT

-1336 VKKLKAAGV
+1336 AKKLKAAGV

-1436 QSHEVDDGL
+1436 QSHEVDDGM

-1469 YPNDQ
+1469 YPNDT
-1474 AKREAFFDRNL
+1474 AKRDAFFDRNL

-1512 MFTNFQGFRTTVDN
+1512 MTTGFQGFRTTVDN
-1526 TYKKPRSDMSVSG
+1526 TYKKPYSDMSVGG
-1539 KLGRAIGQAPAIGV
+1539 KAGKFFGQAPAAGV
-1553 LDKTA
+1553 IDKTT
-1558 YGAVGAYDLATHQG
+1558 YGTIGAYNLATHQG

-1590 AMVGVSSLIKDK
+1590 AMVGVSSLIKD
-1602 VNIKKPKTKKPTPK
+1602 NLNLKKPRPK
-1616 KKVYKQKGLLEKL
+1616 KVAPKKREHKQKGLLEKL

>member
-75 WYRPFSSREE
+75 WYKPFSSREE

-164 NRHPSYVERTWEEIK
+164 NRHPSYFERTWEETK

-235 NKIAGALAAQ
+235 NKITGALVAQ

-260 LLYMK
+260 LLHMK

-406 LEDTIEQTKRTIV
+406 LEDTIEQTKRTVV

-474 AAHNGISLDKKAVAF
+474 AAYNGISLDKKAVAF

-519 HQGFKAIVK
+519 HQGLQH
-528 DKKMYD
+528 
-534 NIMDIVKQ
+534 IMPESSYKQILNTVQQ
-542 KMQRSSNKAWRQA
+542 KMQTSKNPAWQMA
-555 AKQADTPEEAL
+555 AKQANSPEEAL
-566 AYWAEHTF
+566 AYWVEHSF
-574 NNKDSLW
+574 NKKEKLWQRLKKNITNKD
-581 KYLKKA
+581 
-587 LYKNEEDLSDVALK
+587 
-601 KLVQQSL
+601 
-608 KTTGL
+608 
-613 SALVKH
+613 
-619 QQAYQ
+619 
-624 DVVHLIEKRRYNK
+624 
-637 GAIKSYRNWEKA
+637 
-649 KQQTKTTDKAIQYWL
+649 TTD
-664 SHYYDENDRVWQKLK
+664 EELK
-679 RSLDTQGMQIND
+679 DLITRSVQNEINSKQVVTPL
-691 ADIRDILVRG
+691 A
-701 YAFKNQPV
+701 
-709 ASSLSDG
+709 DG

-771 LPGTLYGKLSS
+771 LPGTLYGKLAS

-871 CAALGKTDTLSK
+871 CAALGKADTLSK

-922 LSHDGLFNDDEFYR
+922 LSHGGLFNDDEFYR

-951 YGGTKGWDKFQDMLT
+951 YGGTKGWDKFQEMLT

-1053 DSMASFNHRFPMDT
+1053 DNMASFNHRFPMDT

-1257 NRAFSQTMAHND
+1257 NRAFSQIVAHND

-1280 DNAYKWTHRESLLT
+1280 DSAYKWTHRESLLT

-1336 VKKLKAAGV
+1336 AKKLKAAGV

-1356 KYLDVPQDQ
+1356 KYLDVSQDQ
-1365 VAASMDKWMQESPD
+1365 VAASIDKWMQESPD

-1436 QSHEVDDGL
+1436 QSHEVDDGM

-1485 TPQRLAL
+1485 TAQRLAL

-1512 MFTNFQGFRTTVDN
+1512 MTTGFQGFRTTVDN
-1526 TYKKPRSDMSVSG
+1526 TYKKSYSDMSVGG
-1539 KLGRAIGQAPAIGV
+1539 KAGKFFGQAPAAGV
-1553 LDKTA
+1553 IDKTT
-1558 YGAVGAYDLATHQG
+1558 YGTIGAYNLATHQG

-1590 AMVGVSSLIKDK
+1590 AMVGVSSLIKD
-1602 VNIKKPKTKKPTPK
+1602 NLNLKKPRPK
-1616 KKVYKQKGLLEKL
+1616 KVAPKKREHKQKGLLEKL

>member
-164 NRHPSYVERTWEEIK
+164 NRHPSYFERTWEETK

-260 LLYMK
+260 LLHMK

-282 STLGSVVGALFDP
+282 STLGSIVGALFDP

-433 QVVDYLSKV
+433 QVVNYLSKV

-519 HQGFKAIVK
+519 HQGLQH
-528 DKKMYD
+528 
-534 NIMDIVKQ
+534 IMPESSYKQILNTVQQ
-542 KMQRSSNKAWRQA
+542 KMQTSKNPAWQMA
-555 AKQADTPEEAL
+555 AKQANSPEEAL
-566 AYWAEHTF
+566 AYWVEHSF
-574 NNKDSLW
+574 NEKEKFWQRLKKNIINKD
-581 KYLKKA
+581 
-587 LYKNEEDLSDVALK
+587 
-601 KLVQQSL
+601 
-608 KTTGL
+608 
-613 SALVKH
+613 
-619 QQAYQ
+619 
-624 DVVHLIEKRRYNK
+624 
-637 GAIKSYRNWEKA
+637 
-649 KQQTKTTDKAIQYWL
+649 TTDEELKDLIVRSIQN
-664 SHYYDENDRVWQKLK
+664 E
-679 RSLDTQGMQIND
+679 INSKQVVTPL
-691 ADIRDILVRG
+691 A
-701 YAFKNQPV
+701 
-709 ASSLSDG
+709 DG

-951 YGGTKGWDKFQDMLT
+951 YGGAKGWDKFQDMLT

-1001 HGPKDVPPVKTDVT
+1001 HGPKDVPPVKIDVT

-1162 DMKNWNLLSNM
+1162 DMKNMNLLSNM

-1213 GKTLARGWRHMSN
+1213 GKTLARGWRHMSK

-1336 VKKLKAAGV
+1336 AKKLKAAGV

-1436 QSHEVDDGL
+1436 QSHEVDDGM

-1469 YPNDQ
+1469 YPNDT
-1474 AKREAFFDRNL
+1474 AKRDAFFDRNL

-1512 MFTNFQGFRTTVDN
+1512 MFTDFQGFRTTVDN

-1539 KLGRAIGQAPAIGV
+1539 KLGKAIGQAPAIGV

-1558 YGAVGAYDLATHQG
+1558 YGAAGAYDLATHQG

-1616 KKVYKQKGLLEKL
+1616 KKAYKQKGLLEKL

>member
-75 WYRPFSSREE
+75 WYKPFSSREE

-164 NRHPSYVERTWEEIK
+164 NRHPSYFERTWEETK

-265 QEDMQ
+265 REDMQ

-474 AAHNGISLDKKAVAF
+474 AAYNGVSLDKKAAAF

-519 HQGFKAIVK
+519 HQGLQHMMPESSYKQLLNTVQ
-528 DKKMYD
+528 
-534 NIMDIVKQ
+534 Q
-542 KMQRSSNKAWRQA
+542 KMQTSKDPAWQIA
-555 AKQADTPEEAL
+555 AKQADNPEEAL
-566 AYWAEHTF
+566 AYWVEHSFNKKEKFWQRLKKNITNKEATDEELKDLIIRGVQNEI
-574 NNKDSLW
+574 NNK
-581 KYLKKA
+581 
-587 LYKNEEDLSDVALK
+587 
-601 KLVQQSL
+601 Q
-608 KTTGL
+608 
-613 SALVKH
+613 
-619 QQAYQ
+619 
-624 DVVHLIEKRRYNK
+624 VVTPL
-637 GAIKSYRNWEKA
+637 A
-649 KQQTKTTDKAIQYWL
+649 
-664 SHYYDENDRVWQKLK
+664 
-679 RSLDTQGMQIND
+679 
-691 ADIRDILVRG
+691 
-701 YAFKNQPV
+701 
-709 ASSLSDG
+709 DG

-883 YPAEIVSLARRMKAI
+883 YPADIVSLARRMKAL

-936 IVDMDKMYDYVGAHY
+936 VVNMDKMYDYVGAHY
-951 YGGTKGWDKFQDMLT
+951 YGGSKGWDKFQEMLT

-987 QDFDIARLQ
+987 QDFDIARIQ

-1033 IKDRH
+1033 IRDRH

-1053 DSMASFNHRFPMDT
+1053 DNMASFNHRFPMDT

-1162 DMKNWNLLSNM
+1162 DMKNMNLLSNM

-1280 DNAYKWTHRESLLT
+1280 DSAYKWTHRESLLT

-1336 VKKLKAAGV
+1336 AKKLKAAGV

-1365 VAASMDKWMQESPD
+1365 VATSMDKWMQESPD

-1436 QSHEVDDGL
+1436 QSHEVDDGM

-1469 YPNDQ
+1469 YPNDT
-1474 AKREAFFDRNL
+1474 AKRDAFFDRNL

-1512 MFTNFQGFRTTVDN
+1512 MTTGFQGFRTTVDN
-1526 TYKKPRSDMSVSG
+1526 TYKKPYSDMSVGG
-1539 KLGRAIGQAPAIGV
+1539 KAGKFFGQAPAAGV
-1553 LDKTA
+1553 IDKTT
-1558 YGAVGAYDLATHQG
+1558 YGTIGAYNLATHQG

-1590 AMVGVSSLIKDK
+1590 AMVGVSSLIKD
-1602 VNIKKPKTKKPTPK
+1602 NLNLKKPRPK
-1616 KKVYKQKGLLEKL
+1616 KVAPKKREHKQKGLLEKL

>member
-75 WYRPFSSREE
+75 WYKPFSSREE

-164 NRHPSYVERTWEEIK
+164 NRHPSYFERTWEETK

-235 NKIAGALAAQ
+235 NKITGALAAQ

-260 LLYMK
+260 LLHMK

-282 STLGSVVGALFDP
+282 STLGSIAGALFDP

-309 LAKAGKV
+309 LTKAGKV

-474 AAHNGISLDKKAVAF
+474 AAHNGVSLDKKAVAF

-519 HQGFKAIVK
+519 HQGLQHMMPESSYKQLLNTVQ
-528 DKKMYD
+528 
-534 NIMDIVKQ
+534 Q
-542 KMQRSSNKAWRQA
+542 KMQTSKDPAWQIA
-555 AKQADTPEEAL
+555 TKQADNPEEAL
-566 AYWAEHTF
+566 AYWVEHSFNKKEKFWQRLKKNITNKEATDEELKDLIIRGVHNEI
-574 NNKDSLW
+574 NNK
-581 KYLKKA
+581 
-587 LYKNEEDLSDVALK
+587 
-601 KLVQQSL
+601 Q
-608 KTTGL
+608 
-613 SALVKH
+613 
-619 QQAYQ
+619 
-624 DVVHLIEKRRYNK
+624 VVTPL
-637 GAIKSYRNWEKA
+637 A
-649 KQQTKTTDKAIQYWL
+649 
-664 SHYYDENDRVWQKLK
+664 
-679 RSLDTQGMQIND
+679 
-691 ADIRDILVRG
+691 
-701 YAFKNQPV
+701 
-709 ASSLSDG
+709 DG

-771 LPGTLYGKLSS
+771 LPGTLYGKLAS

-789 EAANILLH
+789 EAANVLLH
-797 DAQMRGHERFG
+797 DAQMRGHEKYG

-871 CAALGKTDTLSK
+871 CAALGKADTLAK
-883 YPAEIVSLARRMKAI
+883 YPADIVSLARRMKAI

-922 LSHDGLFNDDEFYR
+922 LSHGGLFNDDEFYR

-951 YGGTKGWDKFQDMLT
+951 YGSAKGWDKFQDMLT
-966 DYAKRNA
+966 DYARRNA
-973 NKKVIREQLEHKAK
+973 NRKVIREQLEHKAQ

-1053 DSMASFNHRFPMDT
+1053 DNMASFNHRFPMDT
-1067 SAEMDIGNGVTFCFD
+1067 STEMDIGNGVTFCFD

-1114 GTKDFLDTCAQE
+1114 GTKDFLDTCTQE

-1280 DNAYKWTHRESLLT
+1280 DSAYKWTHRESLLT

-1336 VKKLKAAGV
+1336 AKKLKAVGV

-1403 TGYLKDANWFTKLFF
+1403 TGYLKDANWYTKLFF

-1436 QSHEVDDGL
+1436 QSHEVDDGM

-1485 TPQRLAL
+1485 TAQRLAL

-1512 MFTNFQGFRTTVDN
+1512 MFTDFQGFRTTVDN
-1526 TYKKPRSDMSVSG
+1526 TYKKPRSDMTVSG
-1539 KLGRAIGQAPAIGV
+1539 KLGKAIGQAPAIGV

-1558 YGAVGAYDLATHQG
+1558 YGAAGAYDLATHQG

>member
-164 NRHPSYVERTWEEIK
+164 NRHPSYFERTWEETK

-245 EYVLTHASSAEALQE
+245 EYVLTHASSPEALQE

-265 QEDMQ
+265 QEDLQ

-474 AAHNGISLDKKAVAF
+474 AAYNGVSLDKKAVAF

-519 HQGFKAIVK
+519 HQGLQH
-528 DKKMYD
+528 
-534 NIMDIVKQ
+534 IMPESSYKQLLNTVQQ
-542 KMQRSSNKAWRQA
+542 KMQTSKDPAWQIA
-555 AKQADTPEEAL
+555 AKQADNPEEAL
-566 AYWAEHTF
+566 AYWVEHSF
-574 NNKDSLW
+574 NKKEKFW
-581 KYLKKA
+581 QRLKKNITNKEA
-587 LYKNEEDLSDVALK
+587 TDEELKDLIIRGVQNEINK
-601 KLVQQSL
+601 KQ
-608 KTTGL
+608 
-613 SALVKH
+613 
-619 QQAYQ
+619 
-624 DVVHLIEKRRYNK
+624 VVTPL
-637 GAIKSYRNWEKA
+637 
-649 KQQTKTTDKAIQYWL
+649 T
-664 SHYYDENDRVWQKLK
+664 
-679 RSLDTQGMQIND
+679 
-691 ADIRDILVRG
+691 
-701 YAFKNQPV
+701 
-709 ASSLSDG
+709 DG

-736 TFMDTKGAVSKENKH
+736 TFMDTKEAVSKENKH

-771 LPGTLYGKLSS
+771 LPGTLYGKLAS

-797 DAQMRGHERFG
+797 DARMRGHERFG

-828 NDFMDDRIKY
+828 NDFLDDRIKY

-871 CAALGKTDTLSK
+871 CAALGKADTLSK
-883 YPAEIVSLARRMKAI
+883 YPAEIVSLARRMKAL

-922 LSHDGLFNDDEFYR
+922 LSHDSLFNDDEFYR
-936 IVDMDKMYDYVGAHY
+936 VVNMDKMYDYVGAHY
-951 YGGTKGWDKFQDMLT
+951 YGGAKGWDKFQEMLT

-1053 DSMASFNHRFPMDT
+1053 DNMASFNHRFSMDT

-1213 GKTLARGWRHMSN
+1213 GKTLARGWRHISN

-1280 DNAYKWTHRESLLT
+1280 DSAYKWTHRESLLT

-1336 VKKLKAAGV
+1336 AKKLKAAGV

-1365 VAASMDKWMQESPD
+1365 VAASMDKWMHESPD

-1403 TGYLKDANWFTKLFF
+1403 TGYLKDANWYTKLFF

-1436 QSHEVDDGL
+1436 QSHEVDDGM

-1469 YPNDQ
+1469 YPNDT

-1512 MFTNFQGFRTTVDN
+1512 MFTDFQGFRTTVDN

-1539 KLGRAIGQAPAIGV
+1539 KLGKAIGQAPAIGV

-1616 KKVYKQKGLLEKL
+1616 KKTYKQKGLLEKL

>member
-164 NRHPSYVERTWEEIK
+164 NRHPSYFERTWEETK

-260 LLYMK
+260 LLHMK

-474 AAHNGISLDKKAVAF
+474 AAYNGVSLDKKAVAF

-519 HQGFKAIVK
+519 HQGLQH
-528 DKKMYD
+528 
-534 NIMDIVKQ
+534 IMPESSYKQLLNTVQQ
-542 KMQRSSNKAWRQA
+542 KMQTSKDPAWQIA
-555 AKQADTPEEAL
+555 AKQADNPEEAL
-566 AYWAEHTF
+566 AYWVEHSF
-574 NNKDSLW
+574 NKKEKFW
-581 KYLKKA
+581 QRLKKNITNKEA
-587 LYKNEEDLSDVALK
+587 TDEELKDLIIRGVQNEINK
-601 KLVQQSL
+601 KQ
-608 KTTGL
+608 
-613 SALVKH
+613 
-619 QQAYQ
+619 
-624 DVVHLIEKRRYNK
+624 VVTPL
-637 GAIKSYRNWEKA
+637 
-649 KQQTKTTDKAIQYWL
+649 T
-664 SHYYDENDRVWQKLK
+664 
-679 RSLDTQGMQIND
+679 
-691 ADIRDILVRG
+691 
-701 YAFKNQPV
+701 
-709 ASSLSDG
+709 DG

-736 TFMDTKGAVSKENKH
+736 TFMDTKEAVSKENKH

-771 LPGTLYGKLSS
+771 LPGTLYGKLAS

-797 DAQMRGHERFG
+797 DARMRGHERFG

-828 NDFMDDRIKY
+828 NDFLDDRIKY

-871 CAALGKTDTLSK
+871 CAALGKADTLSK

-922 LSHDGLFNDDEFYR
+922 LSHGGLFNDDEFYR

-966 DYAKRNA
+966 DYARRNA
-973 NKKVIREQLEHKAK
+973 NRKVIREQLEHKAQ

-1001 HGPKDVPPVKTDVT
+1001 HGPKDAPPVKTDVT
-1015 DEAVDAWIEEN
+1015 DEVVDAWIEEN

-1053 DSMASFNHRFPMDT
+1053 DNMASFNHRFPMDT

-1280 DNAYKWTHRESLLT
+1280 DSAYKWTHRESLLT

-1336 VKKLKAAGV
+1336 AKKLKAAGV

-1365 VAASMDKWMQESPD
+1365 VAASMDKWMHESPD

-1403 TGYLKDANWFTKLFF
+1403 TGYLKDANWYTKLFF

-1436 QSHEVDDGL
+1436 QSHEVDDGM

-1469 YPNDQ
+1469 YLNDT
-1474 AKREAFFDRNL
+1474 AKRDAFFDRNL

-1512 MFTNFQGFRTTVDN
+1512 MTTGFQGFRTTVDN
-1526 TYKKPRSDMSVSG
+1526 TYKKPYSDMSVGG
-1539 KLGRAIGQAPAIGV
+1539 KAGKFIGQAPAAGV
-1553 LDKTA
+1553 IDKTT
-1558 YGAVGAYDLATHQG
+1558 YGTIGAYNLATHQG

-1590 AMVGVSSLIKDK
+1590 AMVGVSSLIKD
-1602 VNIKKPKTKKPTPK
+1602 NLNLKKPRPK
-1616 KKVYKQKGLLEKL
+1616 KVAPKKREHKQKGLLEKL

>member
-164 NRHPSYVERTWEEIK
+164 NRHPSYFERTWEETK

-260 LLYMK
+260 LLHMK

-270 RRARVSQMEYGL
+270 RRARVSQTEYGL
-282 STLGSVVGALFDP
+282 STLGSIVGALFDP

-519 HQGFKAIVK
+519 HQGLQHIMPESSYKQLLNTVQQKIQTSK
-528 DKKMYD
+528 DP
-534 NIMDIVKQ
+534 
-542 KMQRSSNKAWRQA
+542 AWQIA
-555 AKQADTPEEAL
+555 AKQADNPEEAL
-566 AYWAEHTF
+566 AYWVEHSFNKKEKFWQRLKKNITNKEATDEELKDLIIRGVQNEI
-574 NNKDSLW
+574 NNK
-581 KYLKKA
+581 
-587 LYKNEEDLSDVALK
+587 
-601 KLVQQSL
+601 Q
-608 KTTGL
+608 
-613 SALVKH
+613 
-619 QQAYQ
+619 
-624 DVVHLIEKRRYNK
+624 VVTPL
-637 GAIKSYRNWEKA
+637 A
-649 KQQTKTTDKAIQYWL
+649 
-664 SHYYDENDRVWQKLK
+664 
-679 RSLDTQGMQIND
+679 
-691 ADIRDILVRG
+691 
-701 YAFKNQPV
+701 
-709 ASSLSDG
+709 DG

-771 LPGTLYGKLSS
+771 LPGTLYGKLAS

-828 NDFMDDRIKY
+828 NDFVDDRIKY

-871 CAALGKTDTLSK
+871 CAALGKSDTLSK

-951 YGGTKGWDKFQDMLT
+951 YGGAKGWDKFQDMLT
-966 DYAKRNA
+966 DYARRNA
-973 NKKVIREQLEHKAK
+973 NRTVIREQLEHKAK

-1001 HGPKDVPPVKTDVT
+1001 HGPKDVPPVKTEVT
-1015 DEAVDAWIEEN
+1015 DEIVDAWIDEN

-1033 IKDRH
+1033 IRDRH

-1098 NRMSGDVA
+1098 NRLSGDVA

-1280 DNAYKWTHRESLLT
+1280 DSAYKWTHRESLLT

-1336 VKKLKAAGV
+1336 ANKLKAAGV

-1365 VAASMDKWMQESPD
+1365 VSTSMDKWMQESPD

-1403 TGYLKDANWFTKLFF
+1403 TGYLKDANWYTKLFF

-1436 QSHEVDDGL
+1436 QSHEVDDGM

-1469 YPNDQ
+1469 YPNDT
-1474 AKREAFFDRNL
+1474 AKRDAFFDRNL

-1512 MFTNFQGFRTTVDN
+1512 MFTDFQGFRTTVDN

-1539 KLGRAIGQAPAIGV
+1539 KLGKAIGQAPAIGV

-1558 YGAVGAYDLATHQG
+1558 YGVTGAYDLATHQG

>member
-1 MPGDMKPYM
+1 MKPYM

-164 NRHPSYVERTWEEIK
+164 NRHPSYFERTWEETK

-260 LLYMK
+260 LLHMK

-282 STLGSVVGALFDP
+282 STLGSIVGALFDP

-519 HQGFKAIVK
+519 HQGLQH
-528 DKKMYD
+528 
-534 NIMDIVKQ
+534 IMPESSYKQLLNTVQQ
-542 KMQRSSNKAWRQA
+542 KMQTSKDPAWQIA
-555 AKQADTPEEAL
+555 AKQADNPEEAL
-566 AYWAEHTF
+566 AYWVEHSFNKKEKFWQRLKKNITNKEATDEELKDLIIRGVQNEI
-574 NNKDSLW
+574 NNK
-581 KYLKKA
+581 
-587 LYKNEEDLSDVALK
+587 
-601 KLVQQSL
+601 Q
-608 KTTGL
+608 
-613 SALVKH
+613 
-619 QQAYQ
+619 
-624 DVVHLIEKRRYNK
+624 VVTPL
-637 GAIKSYRNWEKA
+637 A
-649 KQQTKTTDKAIQYWL
+649 
-664 SHYYDENDRVWQKLK
+664 
-679 RSLDTQGMQIND
+679 
-691 ADIRDILVRG
+691 
-701 YAFKNQPV
+701 
-709 ASSLSDG
+709 DG

-723 HYSKDNMLTPVHE
+723 HYSKNNMLTPVHE

-771 LPGTLYGKLSS
+771 LPGTLYGKLAS

-828 NDFMDDRIKY
+828 NDFVDDRIKY

-871 CAALGKTDTLSK
+871 CAALGKADTLSK
-883 YPAEIVSLARRMKAI
+883 CPAEIVSLARRMKAI
-898 RKDMMEFGAAEG
+898 RKDMMEFGVAEG

-951 YGGTKGWDKFQDMLT
+951 YGGAKGWDKFQDMLT

-973 NKKVIREQLEHKAK
+973 NRKVIREQLEHKAK
-987 QDFDIARLQ
+987 QDFDIARLK

-1015 DEAVDAWIEEN
+1015 YEVVDAWIEEN

-1033 IKDRH
+1033 IRDRH

-1053 DSMASFNHRFPMDT
+1053 DNMASFNHRFPMDT

-1280 DNAYKWTHRESLLT
+1280 DSAYKWTHRESLLT

-1336 VKKLKAAGV
+1336 AKKLKAVGV

-1403 TGYLKDANWFTKLFF
+1403 TGYLKDANWYTKLFF

-1436 QSHEVDDGL
+1436 QSHEVDDGM

-1485 TPQRLAL
+1485 TAQRLAL

-1512 MFTNFQGFRTTVDN
+1512 MFTDFQGFRTTVDN
-1526 TYKKPRSDMSVSG
+1526 TYKKPRSDMTVSG
-1539 KLGRAIGQAPAIGV
+1539 KLGKAIGQAPAIGV

-1558 YGAVGAYDLATHQG
+1558 YGAAGAYDLATHQG